1 MSRKEN
7 LSKAKEIYE
16 NVMKEIS
23 SDKNKWKEF
32 LEFSSKFYKYS
43 FTENLLMF
51 GQDKDITMCATLE
64 EWNSIGRWIKPH
76 STSLKILRD
85 TDNDMLLDYVFDVKD
100 TYARRDIPNAYTDQK
115 LQIFKWKAT
124 EQEAIQILKDYLHY
138 EDVEKLENIVEQ
150 YIAKE
155 LDNSELLLNLSD
167 EEEMQV
173 LKPEFL
179 EILAKS
185 TTYQVASRCGI
196 KISDTNELFTDY
208 EAMAN
213 PIAINILGNCVSH
226 CSSEL
231 LKIIEYK
238 IKQIKKEEL
247 KYGTRQI
254 WNNNQEKSKRI
265 VPNEVQRTN
274 NTSNIDGEIR
284 GEGTRNFETERDNR
298 ETSEGT
304 KSSTKN
310 ERVYSDGEIQSNDRE
325 SSRGTIT
332 ANAGGENLKEN
343 QGVEQETTPFS
354 MPKKEVSEEL
364 ITKILSEGGNT
375 QGSLDNIKN
384 ILSDDTLTI
393 KEQIPLIKNEYANS
407 GAGVPQKYSWM
418 GKPKGLEITDF
429 TTSATIVLT
438 WADVV
443 KRTKNIL
450 GLTNEQLGFET
461 LFNLSYQ
468 QNDIVEREDNSKY
481 DFINDLIGKKIFL
494 EDREYQVSKL
504 KLDTK
509 EIELY
514 DQSIKGWY
522 PVLRVMNLDEFVL
535 EYTNSNAEK
544 QAEDETIENRINY
557 KIDSNEPETRNLV
570 KRTNYNI
577 NAIKLLKKIEKENR
591 LATAEEQ
598 TQLAKYT
605 GWGGLSKVFS
615 DENENWEE
623 QQNELKDILTE
634 EEFENAKGST
644 LNAFYTTPTIIN
656 NMYLGL
662 LRLGFKGGNIL
673 EPSARNRKF
682 YRKSTKRI
690 S

>member
-265 VPNEVQRTN
+265 VSNEVQRTN

-375 QGSLDNIKN
+375 HGSLDNIKN

-407 GAGVPQKYSWM
+407 GAGVPKKYSWM

-429 TTSATIVLT
+429 TTNATIVLT

-468 QNDIVEREDNSKY
+468 QNDIVEKEDNSKY

-494 EDREYQVSKL
+494 EDREYQISKL

-535 EYTNSNAEK
+535 KYTNSNAEK
-544 QAEDETIENRINY
+544 QAEDEAIENRINY

-570 KRTNYNI
+570 KRTNDNI
-577 NAIKLLKKIEKENR
+577 NAIKLLKKIESENR

-598 TQLAKYT
+598 TELAKFT

-615 DENENWEE
+615 DENADWKE

-634 EEFENAKGST
+634 EEYENAKGST
-644 LNAFYTTPTIIN
+644 LNAFYTNPTIIN

-682 YRKSTKRI
+682 YR
-690 S
+690 

>member
-1 MSRKEN
+1 MGRKEN
-7 LSKAKEIYE
+7 LNKAKEIYE
-16 NVMKEIS
+16 NIMQEIS

-51 GQDKDITMCATLE
+51 GQNKDVTMCATLE

-85 TDNDMLLDYVFDVKD
+85 TDNDVQLDYVFDVKD

-124 EQEAIQILKDYLHY
+124 EQEVVQILKNYLNY
-138 EDVEKLENIVEQ
+138 EDVETLENIVIK
-150 YIAKE
+150 YIATE

-185 TTYQVASRCGI
+185 TTYQVANRCGI
-196 KISDTNELFTDY
+196 KLSDTKDLFTDY

-226 CSSEL
+226 FSSEL

-254 WNNNQEKSKRI
+254 WNNNQEESKRTI
-265 VPNEVQRTN
+265 SNEVQRTN
-274 NTSNIDGEIR
+274 DTSNIDGEIR
-284 GEGTRNFETERDNR
+284 GERTRNFETERDNR
-298 ETSEGT
+298 ATSERT
-304 KSSTKN
+304 KSSTKD
-310 ERVYSDGEIQSNDRE
+310 ERVYSDGKIQSDDRK
-325 SSRGTIT
+325 SSRGIIT
-332 ANAGGENLKEN
+332 ANAGGENLKDNE
-343 QGVEQETTPFS
+343 GVEQKTTPFS
-354 MPKKEVSEEL
+354 MPINTVPEEL
-364 ITKILSEGGNT
+364 ITKILSNGGNT
-375 QGSLDNIKN
+375 EGSLDNIKN
-384 ILSDDTLTI
+384 ILSDDTLDI
-393 KEQIPLIKNEYANS
+393 KEQILLIKNEYNNS
-407 GAGVPQKYSWM
+407 GEGVPKEYSWI
-418 GKPKGLEITDF
+418 GKPKGLEITDLK
-429 TTSATIVLT
+429 TNATVVLT

-443 KRTKNIL
+443 KRTKSIL
-450 GLTNEQLGFET
+450 GLSNEQLGFET
-461 LFNLSYQ
+461 LFNLAYK
-468 QNDIVEREDNSKY
+468 QNDIVEKEDNSKY
-481 DFINDLIGKKIFL
+481 DFVKDLIGKKIFL

-504 KLDTK
+504 NLESK

-522 PVLRVMNLDEFVL
+522 PIFCSMNLDEFVL
-535 EYTNSNAEK
+535 QYTNSNAEK
-544 QAEDETIENRINY
+544 QIEDEVIENKINY
-557 KIDSNEPETRNLV
+557 KVDSNEPEKRNLV
-570 KRTNYNI
+570 QRANDNI
-577 NAIKLLKKIEKENR
+577 NAIKLLNQIESENR
-591 LATAEEQ
+591 LATTEEQ
-598 TQLAKYT
+598 QELAKFT

-615 DENENWEE
+615 NNKEWEE
-623 QQNELKDILTE
+623 QQSELKALLTE
-634 EEFENAKGST
+634 EEFEDAKGST
-644 LNAFYTTPTIIN
+644 LNAFYTNSMIIN

-662 LRLGFKGGNIL
+662 LRLGFRGGNIL
-673 EPSARNRKF
+673 EPSARNR
-682 YRKSTKRI
+682 
-690 S
+690 

>member
-1 MSRKEN
+1 MGRKEN
-7 LSKAKEIYE
+7 LNKAKEIYE
-16 NVMKEIS
+16 NIMQEIS

-51 GQDKDITMCATLE
+51 GQDKDVTMCATLE

-85 TDNDMLLDYVFDVKD
+85 TDNDVQLDYVFDVKD

-124 EQEAIQILKDYLHY
+124 EQEVIQILKNYLNY
-138 EDVEKLENIVEQ
+138 EDVETLENIVIK
-150 YIAKE
+150 YIATE

-185 TTYQVASRCGI
+185 TTYQVANRCGI
-196 KISDTNELFTDY
+196 KLSDTKDLFTDY

-226 CSSEL
+226 FSSEL

-254 WNNNQEKSKRI
+254 WNNNQEESKRTI
-265 VPNEVQRTN
+265 SNEVQRTN
-274 NTSNIDGEIR
+274 DTNNIDGEIR
-284 GEGTRNFETERDNR
+284 GERTRNFETERDNR
-298 ETSEGT
+298 ATSERT

-310 ERVYSDGEIQSNDRE
+310 ERVYSDGKIQSDDRE
-325 SSRGTIT
+325 SSRGIIT
-332 ANAGGENLKEN
+332 ANAGGENLKDNE
-343 QGVEQETTPFS
+343 GVEQKATPFS
-354 MPKKEVSEEL
+354 MPINTVSEEL
-364 ITKILSEGGNT
+364 ITKILSNGGNT
-375 QGSLDNIKN
+375 EGSLDNIKN
-384 ILSDDTLTI
+384 ILSDDTLDI
-393 KEQIPLIKNEYANS
+393 KEQIPLIKNEYNNS
-407 GAGVPQKYSWM
+407 GEGVPKEYSWI
-418 GKPKGLEITDF
+418 GKPKGLEITDLK
-429 TTSATIVLT
+429 TNVTVVLT

-443 KRTKNIL
+443 KRTKSIL

-461 LFNLSYQ
+461 LFNLAYKQ
-468 QNDIVEREDNSKY
+468 DDIVEKEDNSKY
-481 DFINDLIGKKIFL
+481 DFVKDLIGKKIFL

-504 KLDTK
+504 DLESK

-522 PVLRVMNLDEFVL
+522 PIFRSMNLDEFVL
-535 EYTNSNAEK
+535 QYTNSNAEK
-544 QAEDETIENRINY
+544 QIEDEVIENKINY
-557 KIDSNEPETRNLV
+557 KVDSNEPEKRNLV
-570 KRTNYNI
+570 QRANDNI
-577 NAIKLLKKIEKENR
+577 NAIKLLNQIESENR

-598 TQLAKYT
+598 QELAKFT

-615 DENENWEE
+615 NNKEWEE
-623 QQNELKDILTE
+623 QQSELKALLTE
-634 EEFENAKGST
+634 EEFEDAKGST
-644 LNAFYTTPTIIN
+644 LNAFYTNSMIIN

-662 LRLGFKGGNIL
+662 LRLGFRGGNIL
-673 EPSARNRKF
+673 EPSARNR
-682 YRKSTKRI
+682 
-690 S
+690 

>member
-1 MSRKEN
+1 MGRKEN
-7 LSKAKEIYE
+7 LNKAKEIYE
-16 NVMKEIS
+16 NIMQEIS

-51 GQDKDITMCATLE
+51 GQNKDVTMCATLE

-85 TDNDMLLDYVFDVKD
+85 TDNDVQLDYVFDVKD

-124 EQEAIQILKDYLHY
+124 EQEVVQILKNYLNY
-138 EDVEKLENIVEQ
+138 EDVETLENIVIK
-150 YIAKE
+150 YIATE

-185 TTYQVASRCGI
+185 TTYQVANRCGI
-196 KISDTNELFTDY
+196 KLSDTKDLFTDY

-226 CSSEL
+226 FSSEL

-254 WNNNQEKSKRI
+254 WNNNQEESKRTI
-265 VPNEVQRTN
+265 SNEVQRTN
-274 NTSNIDGEIR
+274 DTNNIDGEIR
-284 GEGTRNFETERDNR
+284 GERTRNFETERDNR
-298 ETSEGT
+298 ATSERT
-304 KSSTKN
+304 KSSTKD
-310 ERVYSDGEIQSNDRE
+310 ERVYSDGKIQSDDRE
-325 SSRGTIT
+325 SSRGIIT
-332 ANAGGENLKEN
+332 ANAGGENLKDNE
-343 QGVEQETTPFS
+343 GVEQKTTPFS
-354 MPKKEVSEEL
+354 MPINTVPEEL
-364 ITKILSEGGNT
+364 ITKILSNGGNT
-375 QGSLDNIKN
+375 EGSLDNIKN
-384 ILSDDTLTI
+384 ILSDDTLDI
-393 KEQIPLIKNEYANS
+393 KEQIPLIKNEYNNS
-407 GAGVPQKYSWM
+407 GEGVPKEYSWI
-418 GKPKGLEITDF
+418 GKPKGLEITDLK
-429 TTSATIVLT
+429 TNATVVLT

-443 KRTKNIL
+443 KRTKSIL

-461 LFNLSYQ
+461 LFNLSYK
-468 QNDIVEREDNSKY
+468 QNDIVEKEDNSKY
-481 DFINDLIGKKIFL
+481 DFVKDLIGKKIFL

-504 KLDTK
+504 DLESK

-522 PVLRVMNLDEFVL
+522 PIFRSMNLDEFVL
-535 EYTNSNAEK
+535 QYTNSNAEK
-544 QAEDETIENRINY
+544 QVEDEVIGNKINY
-557 KIDSNEPETRNLV
+557 KVDSNEPEKRNLV
-570 KRTNYNI
+570 QRANDNI
-577 NAIKLLKKIEKENR
+577 NAIKLLNQIESENR

-598 TQLAKYT
+598 QELAKFT

-615 DENENWEE
+615 NNKEWEE
-623 QQNELKDILTE
+623 QQSELKALLTE
-634 EEFENAKGST
+634 EEFEDAKGST
-644 LNAFYTTPTIIN
+644 LNAFYTNSMIIN

-662 LRLGFKGGNIL
+662 LRLGFRGGNIL
-673 EPSARNRKF
+673 EPSARNR
-682 YRKSTKRI
+682 
-690 S
+690 

>member
-1 MSRKEN
+1 MGRKEN
-7 LSKAKEIYE
+7 LNKAKEIYE
-16 NVMKEIS
+16 NIMQEIS

-51 GQDKDITMCATLE
+51 GQDKDVTMCATLE

-85 TDNDMLLDYVFDVKD
+85 TDNDVQLDYVFDVKD

-124 EQEAIQILKDYLHY
+124 EQEVIQILKNYLNY
-138 EDVEKLENIVEQ
+138 EDVETLENIVIK
-150 YIAKE
+150 YIATE

-185 TTYQVASRCGI
+185 TTYQVANRCGI
-196 KISDTNELFTDY
+196 KLSDTKDLFTDY

-226 CSSEL
+226 FSSEL

-254 WNNNQEKSKRI
+254 WNNNQEESKRTI
-265 VPNEVQRTN
+265 SNEVQRTN
-274 NTSNIDGEIR
+274 DTSNIDGEIR
-284 GEGTRNFETERDNR
+284 GERTRNFETERDNR
-298 ETSEGT
+298 ATSERT
-304 KSSTKN
+304 KSSTKD
-310 ERVYSDGEIQSNDRE
+310 ERVYSDGKIQSDDRK
-325 SSRGTIT
+325 SSRGIIT
-332 ANAGGENLKEN
+332 ANAGGENLKDNE
-343 QGVEQETTPFS
+343 GVEQKTTPFS
-354 MPKKEVSEEL
+354 MPINTVPEEL
-364 ITKILSEGGNT
+364 ITKILSNGGNT
-375 QGSLDNIKN
+375 EGSLDNIKN
-384 ILSDDTLTI
+384 ILSDDTLDI
-393 KEQIPLIKNEYANS
+393 KEQIPLIKNEYNNS
-407 GAGVPQKYSWM
+407 GEGVPKEYSWI
-418 GKPKGLEITDF
+418 GKPKGLEITDLK
-429 TTSATIVLT
+429 TNATVVLT

-443 KRTKNIL
+443 KRTKSIL

-461 LFNLSYQ
+461 LFNLAYKQ
-468 QNDIVEREDNSKY
+468 DDIVEKEDNSKY
-481 DFINDLIGKKIFL
+481 DFVKDLIGKKIFL

-504 KLDTK
+504 DLESK

-522 PVLRVMNLDEFVL
+522 PIFRSMNLDEFVL
-535 EYTNSNAEK
+535 QYTNSNAEK
-544 QAEDETIENRINY
+544 QVEDEVIGNKINY
-557 KIDSNEPETRNLV
+557 KVDSNEPEKRNLV
-570 KRTNYNI
+570 QRANDNI
-577 NAIKLLKKIEKENR
+577 NAIKLLNQIESENR

-598 TQLAKYT
+598 QELAKFT

-615 DENENWEE
+615 NNKEWEE
-623 QQNELKDILTE
+623 QQSELKALLTE
-634 EEFENAKGST
+634 EEFEDAKGST
-644 LNAFYTTPTIIN
+644 LNAFYTNSMIIN

-662 LRLGFKGGNIL
+662 LRLGFRGGNIL
-673 EPSARNRKF
+673 EPSARNR
-682 YRKSTKRI
+682 
-690 S
+690 

>member
-1 MSRKEN
+1 MGRKEN
-7 LSKAKEIYE
+7 LNKAKEIYE

-23 SDKNKWKEF
+23 SDKNRWKEF

-51 GQDKDITMCATLE
+51 GQDKDVTMCATLE

-85 TDNDMLLDYVFDVKD
+85 TDNDVHLDYVFDVKD

-115 LQIFKWKAT
+115 LQVFKWKAT
-124 EQEAIQILKDYLHY
+124 EQEAVQILKNYLHY
-138 EDVEKLENIVEQ
+138 ENEETLENVVTH
-150 YIAKE
+150 YIATE
-155 LDNSELLLNLSD
+155 LDNSELLLNLS
-167 EEEMQV
+167 EEEETQV

-185 TTYQVASRCGI
+185 TAYQVANRCGI
-196 KISDTNELFTDY
+196 KITDRSDLFTGY
-208 EAMAN
+208 EEMAN

-247 KYGTRQI
+247 KYGTRQV
-254 WNNNQEKSKRI
+254 WNNNQEESRRTI
-265 VPNEVQRTN
+265 PNEVQRTN
-274 NTSNIDGEIR
+274 DTNNIDGETR
-284 GEGTRNFETERDNR
+284 GEGTRNLETKRDNR
-298 ETSEGT
+298 ETSERT

-325 SSRGTIT
+325 SSRGIIT
-332 ANAGGENLKEN
+332 ANAGGENLKDNE
-343 QGVEQETTPFS
+343 GVEQKATPFS

-393 KEQIPLIKNEYANS
+393 KEQIPLIKNEYVNS
-407 GAGVPQKYSWM
+407 GAGVPKKYSWM

-429 TTSATIVLT
+429 TTDATIVLT

-443 KRTKNIL
+443 NRTKSIL

-468 QNDIVEREDNSKY
+468 QNDIVEKEDNSKY
-481 DFINDLIGKKIFL
+481 NFINDLIGKKIFL

-522 PVLRVMNLDEFVL
+522 PIFRVMDLDEFVL
-535 EYTNSNAEK
+535 KYTNSNAEK
-544 QAEDETIENRINY
+544 QAEDEAIENKINY

-570 KRTNYNI
+570 KRTNDNI
-577 NAIKLLKKIEKENR
+577 NAIKLLKKIESENR

-598 TQLAKYT
+598 TELAKYT
-605 GWGGLSKVFS
+605 GWGGLSKVFN
-615 DENENWEE
+615 DENIDWEE
-623 QQNELKDILTE
+623 QRNELKESLTE
-634 EEFENAKGST
+634 EEFENARGST
-644 LNAFYTTPTIIN
+644 LNAFYTNPTIIN

-682 YRKSTKRI
+682 YR
-690 S
+690 

>member
-1 MSRKEN
+1 MGRKEN
-7 LSKAKEIYE
+7 LNKAKEIYE
-16 NVMKEIS
+16 NIMQEIS

-51 GQDKDITMCATLE
+51 GQNKDVTMCATLE

-85 TDNDMLLDYVFDVKD
+85 TDNDVQLDYVFDVKD

-124 EQEAIQILKDYLHY
+124 EQEVVQILKNYLNY
-138 EDVEKLENIVEQ
+138 EDVETLENIVIK
-150 YIAKE
+150 YIATE

-185 TTYQVASRCGI
+185 TTYQVANRCGI
-196 KISDTNELFTDY
+196 KLSDTKDLFTDY

-226 CSSEL
+226 FSSEL

-254 WNNNQEKSKRI
+254 WNNNQEESKRTI
-265 VPNEVQRTN
+265 SNEVQRTN
-274 NTSNIDGEIR
+274 DTSNIDGEIR
-284 GEGTRNFETERDNR
+284 GERTRNFETERDNR
-298 ETSEGT
+298 ATSERT

-310 ERVYSDGEIQSNDRE
+310 ERVYSDGKIQSDDRE
-325 SSRGTIT
+325 SSRGIIT
-332 ANAGGENLKEN
+332 ANAGGENLKDNE
-343 QGVEQETTPFS
+343 GVEQKTTPFS
-354 MPKKEVSEEL
+354 MPINTVPEEL
-364 ITKILSEGGNT
+364 ITKILSNGGNT
-375 QGSLDNIKN
+375 EGSLDNIKN
-384 ILSDDTLTI
+384 ILSDDTLDI
-393 KEQIPLIKNEYANS
+393 KEQIPLIKNEYNNS
-407 GAGVPQKYSWM
+407 GEGVPKEYSWI
-418 GKPKGLEITDF
+418 GKPKGLEITDLK
-429 TTSATIVLT
+429 TNATVVLT

-443 KRTKNIL
+443 KRTKSIL
-450 GLTNEQLGFET
+450 GLSNEQLGFET
-461 LFNLSYQ
+461 LFNLSYK
-468 QNDIVEREDNSKY
+468 QNDIVEKEDNSKY
-481 DFINDLIGKKIFL
+481 DFVKDLIGKKIFL

-504 KLDTK
+504 NIESK

-522 PVLRVMNLDEFVL
+522 PIFRSMNLDEFVL
-535 EYTNSNAEK
+535 QYTNSNAEK
-544 QAEDETIENRINY
+544 QIEDEVIENKINY
-557 KIDSNEPETRNLV
+557 KVDSNEPEKRNLV
-570 KRTNYNI
+570 QRANDNI
-577 NAIKLLKKIEKENR
+577 NAIKLLNQIESENR

-598 TQLAKYT
+598 QELAKFT

-615 DENENWEE
+615 NNKEWEE
-623 QQNELKDILTE
+623 QQSELKALLTE
-634 EEFENAKGST
+634 EEFEDAKGST
-644 LNAFYTTPTIIN
+644 LNAFYTNSMIIN

-662 LRLGFKGGNIL
+662 LRLGFRGGNIL
-673 EPSARNRKF
+673 EPSARNR
-682 YRKSTKRI
+682 
-690 S
+690 

>member
-1 MSRKEN
+1 MGRKEN
-7 LSKAKEIYE
+7 LNKAKEIYE
-16 NVMKEIS
+16 NIMQEIS

-51 GQDKDITMCATLE
+51 GQNKDVTMCATLE

-85 TDNDMLLDYVFDVKD
+85 TDNDVQLDYVFDVKD

-124 EQEAIQILKDYLHY
+124 EQEVVQILKNYLNY
-138 EDVEKLENIVEQ
+138 EDVETLENIVIK
-150 YIAKE
+150 YIATE

-185 TTYQVASRCGI
+185 TTYQVANRCGI
-196 KISDTNELFTDY
+196 KLSDTKDLFTDY

-254 WNNNQEKSKRI
+254 WNNNQEESKRTI
-265 VPNEVQRTN
+265 SNEVQRTN
-274 NTSNIDGEIR
+274 DTNNIDGEIR
-284 GEGTRNFETERDNR
+284 GERTRNFETERDNR
-298 ETSEGT
+298 ATSERT
-304 KSSTKN
+304 KSSTKD
-310 ERVYSDGEIQSNDRE
+310 ERVYSDGKIQSDDRK
-325 SSRGTIT
+325 SSRGIIT
-332 ANAGGENLKEN
+332 ANAGGENLKDNE
-343 QGVEQETTPFS
+343 GVEQKTTPFS
-354 MPKKEVSEEL
+354 MPINTVPEEL
-364 ITKILSEGGNT
+364 ITKILSNGGNT
-375 QGSLDNIKN
+375 EGSLDNIKN
-384 ILSDDTLTI
+384 ILSDDTLDI
-393 KEQIPLIKNEYANS
+393 KEQIPLIKNEYNNS
-407 GAGVPQKYSWM
+407 GEGVPKEYSWI
-418 GKPKGLEITDF
+418 GKPKGLEITDLK
-429 TTSATIVLT
+429 TNATVVLT

-443 KRTKNIL
+443 KRTKSIL

-461 LFNLSYQ
+461 LFNLAYKQ
-468 QNDIVEREDNSKY
+468 DDIVEKEDNSKY
-481 DFINDLIGKKIFL
+481 DFVKDLIGKKIFL

-504 KLDTK
+504 DLESK

-522 PVLRVMNLDEFVL
+522 PIFRSMNLDEFVL
-535 EYTNSNAEK
+535 QYTNSNAEK
-544 QAEDETIENRINY
+544 QIEDEVIENKINY
-557 KIDSNEPETRNLV
+557 KVDSNEPEKRNLV
-570 KRTNYNI
+570 QRANDNI
-577 NAIKLLKKIEKENR
+577 NAIKLLNQIESENR

-598 TQLAKYT
+598 QELAKFT

-615 DENENWEE
+615 NNKEWEE
-623 QQNELKDILTE
+623 QQSELKELLTE
-634 EEFENAKGST
+634 EEFEDAKGST
-644 LNAFYTTPTIIN
+644 LNAFYTNSMIIN

-662 LRLGFKGGNIL
+662 LRLGFRGGNIL
-673 EPSARNRKF
+673 EPSARNR
-682 YRKSTKRI
+682 
-690 S
+690 

>member
-1 MSRKEN
+1 MGRKEN
-7 LSKAKEIYE
+7 LNKAKEIYE
-16 NVMKEIS
+16 NIMQEIS

-51 GQDKDITMCATLE
+51 GQNKDVTMCATLE

-85 TDNDMLLDYVFDVKD
+85 TDNDVQLDYVFDVKD

-124 EQEAIQILKDYLHY
+124 EQEVVQILKNYLNY
-138 EDVEKLENIVEQ
+138 EDVETLENIVIK
-150 YIAKE
+150 YIATE

-185 TTYQVASRCGI
+185 TTYQVANRCGI
-196 KISDTNELFTDY
+196 KLSDTKDLFTDY

-254 WNNNQEKSKRI
+254 WNNNQEESKRTI
-265 VPNEVQRTN
+265 SNEVQRTN
-274 NTSNIDGEIR
+274 DTSNIDGEIR
-284 GEGTRNFETERDNR
+284 GERTRNFETERDNR
-298 ETSEGT
+298 ATSERT
-304 KSSTKN
+304 KSSTKD
-310 ERVYSDGEIQSNDRE
+310 ERVYSDGKIQSDDRK
-325 SSRGTIT
+325 SSRGIIT
-332 ANAGGENLKEN
+332 ANAGGENLKDNE
-343 QGVEQETTPFS
+343 GVEQKTTPFS
-354 MPKKEVSEEL
+354 MPINTVPEEL
-364 ITKILSEGGNT
+364 ITKILSNGGNT
-375 QGSLDNIKN
+375 EGSLDNIKN
-384 ILSDDTLTI
+384 ILSDDTLDI
-393 KEQIPLIKNEYANS
+393 KEQIPLIKNEYNNS
-407 GAGVPQKYSWM
+407 GEGVPKEYSWI
-418 GKPKGLEITDF
+418 GKPKGLEITDLK
-429 TTSATIVLT
+429 TNATVVLT

-443 KRTKNIL
+443 KRTKSIL
-450 GLTNEQLGFET
+450 GLSNEQLGFET
-461 LFNLSYQ
+461 LFNLAYKQ
-468 QNDIVEREDNSKY
+468 DDIVEKEDNSKY
-481 DFINDLIGKKIFL
+481 DFVKDLIGKKIFL

-504 KLDTK
+504 DLESK

-522 PVLRVMNLDEFVL
+522 PIFRSMNLDEFVL
-535 EYTNSNAEK
+535 QYTNSNAEK
-544 QAEDETIENRINY
+544 QIEDEVIENKINY
-557 KIDSNEPETRNLV
+557 KVDSNEPEKRNLV
-570 KRTNYNI
+570 QRANDNI
-577 NAIKLLKKIEKENR
+577 NAIKLLNQIESENR

-598 TQLAKYT
+598 QELAKFT

-615 DENENWEE
+615 NNKEWEE
-623 QQNELKDILTE
+623 QQSELKALLTE
-634 EEFENAKGST
+634 EEFEDAKGST
-644 LNAFYTTPTIIN
+644 LNAFYTNSMIIN

-662 LRLGFKGGNIL
+662 LRLGFRGGNIL
-673 EPSARNRKF
+673 EPSARNR
-682 YRKSTKRI
+682 
-690 S
+690 

>member
-1 MSRKEN
+1 MGRKEN
-7 LSKAKEIYE
+7 LNKAKEIYE
-16 NVMKEIS
+16 NIMQEIS

-51 GQDKDITMCATLE
+51 GQNKDVTMCATLE

-85 TDNDMLLDYVFDVKD
+85 TDNDVQLDYVFDVKD

-124 EQEAIQILKDYLHY
+124 EQEVVQILKNYLNY
-138 EDVEKLENIVEQ
+138 EDVETLENIVIK
-150 YIAKE
+150 YIATE

-185 TTYQVASRCGI
+185 TTYQVANRCGI
-196 KISDTNELFTDY
+196 KLSDTKDLFTDY

-226 CSSEL
+226 FSSEL

-254 WNNNQEKSKRI
+254 WNNNQEESKRTI
-265 VPNEVQRTN
+265 SNEVQRTN
-274 NTSNIDGEIR
+274 DTSNIDGEIR
-284 GEGTRNFETERDNR
+284 GERTRNFETERDNR
-298 ETSEGT
+298 ATSERT
-304 KSSTKN
+304 KSSTKD
-310 ERVYSDGEIQSNDRE
+310 ERVYSDGKIQSDDRK
-325 SSRGTIT
+325 SSRGIIT
-332 ANAGGENLKEN
+332 ANAGGENLKDNE
-343 QGVEQETTPFS
+343 GVEQKTTPFS
-354 MPKKEVSEEL
+354 MPINTVPEEL
-364 ITKILSEGGNT
+364 ITKILSNGGNT
-375 QGSLDNIKN
+375 EGSLDNIKN
-384 ILSDDTLTI
+384 ILSDDTLDI
-393 KEQIPLIKNEYANS
+393 KEQIPLIKNEYNNS
-407 GAGVPQKYSWM
+407 GEGVPKEYSWI
-418 GKPKGLEITDF
+418 GKPKGLEITDLK
-429 TTSATIVLT
+429 TNATVVLT

-443 KRTKNIL
+443 KRTKSIL
-450 GLTNEQLGFET
+450 GLSNEQLGFET
-461 LFNLSYQ
+461 LFNLAYKQ
-468 QNDIVEREDNSKY
+468 DDIVEKEDNSKY
-481 DFINDLIGKKIFL
+481 DFVKDLIGKKIFL

-504 KLDTK
+504 NIESK

-522 PVLRVMNLDEFVL
+522 PIFRSMNLDEFVL
-535 EYTNSNAEK
+535 QYTNSNAEK
-544 QAEDETIENRINY
+544 QIEDEVIENKINY
-557 KIDSNEPETRNLV
+557 KVDSNEPEKRNLV
-570 KRTNYNI
+570 QRANDNI
-577 NAIKLLKKIEKENR
+577 NAIKLLNQIESENR

-598 TQLAKYT
+598 QELAKFT

-615 DENENWEE
+615 NNKEWEE
-623 QQNELKDILTE
+623 QQSELKALLTE
-634 EEFENAKGST
+634 EEFEDAKGST
-644 LNAFYTTPTIIN
+644 LNAFYTNSMIIN

-662 LRLGFKGGNIL
+662 LRLGFRGGNIL
-673 EPSARNRKF
+673 EPSARNR
-682 YRKSTKRI
+682 
-690 S
+690 

>member
-1 MSRKEN
+1 MGRKEN
-7 LSKAKEIYE
+7 LNKAKEIYE
-16 NVMKEIS
+16 NIMQEIS

-51 GQDKDITMCATLE
+51 GQNKDVTMCATLE

-85 TDNDMLLDYVFDVKD
+85 TDNDVQLDYVFDVKD

-124 EQEAIQILKDYLHY
+124 EQEVIQILKNYLNY
-138 EDVEKLENIVEQ
+138 EDVETLENIVIK
-150 YIAKE
+150 YIATE

-185 TTYQVASRCGI
+185 TTYQVANRCGI
-196 KISDTNELFTDY
+196 KLSDTKDLFTDY

-254 WNNNQEKSKRI
+254 WNNNQEESKRTI
-265 VPNEVQRTN
+265 SNEVQRTN
-274 NTSNIDGEIR
+274 DTNNIDGEIR
-284 GEGTRNFETERDNR
+284 GERTRNFETERDNR
-298 ETSEGT
+298 ATSERT

-310 ERVYSDGEIQSNDRE
+310 ERVYSNGKIQSDDRK
-325 SSRGTIT
+325 SSRGIIT
-332 ANAGGENLKEN
+332 ANAGGENLKDNE
-343 QGVEQETTPFS
+343 GVEQKTTPFS
-354 MPKKEVSEEL
+354 MPINTVPEEL
-364 ITKILSEGGNT
+364 ITKILSNGGNT
-375 QGSLDNIKN
+375 EGSLDNIKN
-384 ILSDDTLTI
+384 ILSDDTLDI
-393 KEQIPLIKNEYANS
+393 KEQIPLIKNEYNNS
-407 GAGVPQKYSWM
+407 GEGVPKEYSWI
-418 GKPKGLEITDF
+418 GKPKGLEITDLK
-429 TTSATIVLT
+429 TNATVVLT

-443 KRTKNIL
+443 KRTKSIL

-461 LFNLSYQ
+461 LFNLAYK
-468 QNDIVEREDNSKY
+468 QNDIVEKEDNSKY
-481 DFINDLIGKKIFL
+481 DFVKDLIGKKIFL

-504 KLDTK
+504 NLESK

-522 PVLRVMNLDEFVL
+522 PIFRSMNLDEFVL
-535 EYTNSNAEK
+535 QYTNSNAEK
-544 QAEDETIENRINY
+544 QIEDEVIENKINY
-557 KIDSNEPETRNLV
+557 KVDSNEPEKRNLV
-570 KRTNYNI
+570 QRANDNI
-577 NAIKLLKKIEKENR
+577 NAIKLLNQIESENR

-598 TQLAKYT
+598 QELAKFT

-615 DENENWEE
+615 NNKEWEE
-623 QQNELKDILTE
+623 QQSELKALLTE
-634 EEFENAKGST
+634 EEFEDAKGST
-644 LNAFYTTPTIIN
+644 LNAFYTNSMIIN

-662 LRLGFKGGNIL
+662 LRLGFRGGNIL
-673 EPSARNRKF
+673 EPSARNR
-682 YRKSTKRI
+682 
-690 S
+690 

>member
-1 MSRKEN
+1 MGRKEN
-7 LSKAKEIYE
+7 LNKAKEIYE
-16 NVMKEIS
+16 NIMQEIS

-51 GQDKDITMCATLE
+51 GQNKDVTMCATLE

-85 TDNDMLLDYVFDVKD
+85 TDNDVQLDYVFDVKD

-124 EQEAIQILKDYLHY
+124 EQEVVQILKNYLNY
-138 EDVEKLENIVEQ
+138 EDVETLENIVIK
-150 YIAKE
+150 YIATE

-185 TTYQVASRCGI
+185 TTYQVANRCGI
-196 KISDTNELFTDY
+196 KLSDTKDLFTDY

-226 CSSEL
+226 FSSEL

-254 WNNNQEKSKRI
+254 WNNNQEESKRTI
-265 VPNEVQRTN
+265 SNEVQRTN
-274 NTSNIDGEIR
+274 DTSNIDGEIR
-284 GEGTRNFETERDNR
+284 GERTRNFETERDNR
-298 ETSEGT
+298 ATSERT
-304 KSSTKN
+304 KSSTKD
-310 ERVYSDGEIQSNDRE
+310 ERVYSDGKIQSDDRK
-325 SSRGTIT
+325 SSRGIIT
-332 ANAGGENLKEN
+332 ANAGGENLKDNE
-343 QGVEQETTPFS
+343 GVEQKTTPFS
-354 MPKKEVSEEL
+354 MPINTVPEEL
-364 ITKILSEGGNT
+364 ITKILSNGGNT
-375 QGSLDNIKN
+375 EGSLDNIKN
-384 ILSDDTLTI
+384 ILSDDTLDI
-393 KEQIPLIKNEYANS
+393 KEQIPLIKNEYNNS
-407 GAGVPQKYSWM
+407 GEGVPKEYSWI
-418 GKPKGLEITDF
+418 GKPKGLEITDLK
-429 TTSATIVLT
+429 TNATVVLT

-443 KRTKNIL
+443 KRTKSIL
-450 GLTNEQLGFET
+450 GLSNEQLGFET
-461 LFNLSYQ
+461 LFNLAYKQ
-468 QNDIVEREDNSKY
+468 DDIVEKEDNSKY
-481 DFINDLIGKKIFL
+481 DFVKDLIGKKIFL

-504 KLDTK
+504 DLESK

-522 PVLRVMNLDEFVL
+522 PIFRSMNLDEFVL
-535 EYTNSNAEK
+535 QYTNSNAEK
-544 QAEDETIENRINY
+544 QVEDEVIENKINY
-557 KIDSNEPETRNLV
+557 KIDSNEPEKRNLV
-570 KRTNYNI
+570 QRANDNI
-577 NAIKLLKKIEKENR
+577 NAIKLLNQIESENR

-598 TQLAKYT
+598 QELAKFT

-615 DENENWEE
+615 NNKEWEE
-623 QQNELKDILTE
+623 QQSELKALLTE
-634 EEFENAKGST
+634 EEFEDAKGST
-644 LNAFYTTPTIIN
+644 LNAFYTNSMIIN

-662 LRLGFKGGNIL
+662 LRLGFRGGNIL
-673 EPSARNRKF
+673 EPSARNR
-682 YRKSTKRI
+682 
-690 S
+690 

>member
-1 MSRKEN
+1 MGRKEN
-7 LSKAKEIYE
+7 LNKAKEIYE
-16 NVMKEIS
+16 NIMQEIS

-51 GQDKDITMCATLE
+51 GQNKDVTMCATLE

-85 TDNDMLLDYVFDVKD
+85 TDNDVQLDYVFDVKD

-124 EQEAIQILKDYLHY
+124 EQEVIQILKNYLNY
-138 EDVEKLENIVEQ
+138 EDVETLENIVIK
-150 YIAKE
+150 YIATE

-185 TTYQVASRCGI
+185 TTYQVANRCGI
-196 KISDTNELFTDY
+196 KLSDTKDLFTDY

-254 WNNNQEKSKRI
+254 WNNNQEESKRTI
-265 VPNEVQRTN
+265 SNEVQRTN
-274 NTSNIDGEIR
+274 DTNNIDGEIR
-284 GEGTRNFETERDNR
+284 GERTRNFETERDNR
-298 ETSEGT
+298 ATSERT
-304 KSSTKN
+304 KSSTKD
-310 ERVYSDGEIQSNDRE
+310 ERVYSDGKIQSDDRK
-325 SSRGTIT
+325 SSRGIIT
-332 ANAGGENLKEN
+332 ANAGGENLKDNE
-343 QGVEQETTPFS
+343 GVEQKTTPFS
-354 MPKKEVSEEL
+354 MPINTVPEEL
-364 ITKILSEGGNT
+364 ITKILSNGGNT
-375 QGSLDNIKN
+375 EGSLDNIKN
-384 ILSDDTLTI
+384 ILSDDTLDI
-393 KEQIPLIKNEYANS
+393 KEQIPLIKNEYNNS
-407 GAGVPQKYSWM
+407 GEGVPKEYSWI
-418 GKPKGLEITDF
+418 GKPKGLEITDLK
-429 TTSATIVLT
+429 TNATVVLT

-443 KRTKNIL
+443 KRTKSIL

-461 LFNLSYQ
+461 LFNLAYKQ
-468 QNDIVEREDNSKY
+468 DDIVEKEDNSKY
-481 DFINDLIGKKIFL
+481 DFVKDLIGKKIFL

-504 KLDTK
+504 DLESK

-522 PVLRVMNLDEFVL
+522 PIFRSMNLDEFVL
-535 EYTNSNAEK
+535 QYTNSNAEK
-544 QAEDETIENRINY
+544 QIEDEVIENKINY
-557 KIDSNEPETRNLV
+557 KVDSNEPEKRNLV
-570 KRTNYNI
+570 QRANDNI
-577 NAIKLLKKIEKENR
+577 NAIKLLNQIESENR

-598 TQLAKYT
+598 QELAKFT

-615 DENENWEE
+615 NNKEWEE
-623 QQNELKDILTE
+623 QQSELKELLTE
-634 EEFENAKGST
+634 EEFEDAKGST
-644 LNAFYTTPTIIN
+644 LNAFYTNSMIIN

-662 LRLGFKGGNIL
+662 LRLGFRGGNIL
-673 EPSARNRKF
+673 EPSARNR
-682 YRKSTKRI
+682 
-690 S
+690 

>member
-1 MSRKEN
+1 MGRKEN
-7 LSKAKEIYE
+7 LNKAKEIYE
-16 NVMKEIS
+16 NIMQEIS

-51 GQDKDITMCATLE
+51 GQNKDVTMCATLE

-85 TDNDMLLDYVFDVKD
+85 TDNDVQLDYVFDVKD

-124 EQEAIQILKDYLHY
+124 EQEVVQILKNYLNY
-138 EDVEKLENIVEQ
+138 EDVETLENIVIK
-150 YIAKE
+150 YIATE

-185 TTYQVASRCGI
+185 TTYQVANRCGI
-196 KISDTNELFTDY
+196 KLSDTKDLFTDY

-226 CSSEL
+226 FSSEL

-254 WNNNQEKSKRI
+254 WNNNQEESKRTI
-265 VPNEVQRTN
+265 SNEVQRTN
-274 NTSNIDGEIR
+274 DTSNIDGEIR
-284 GEGTRNFETERDNR
+284 GERTRNFETERDNR
-298 ETSEGT
+298 ATSERT
-304 KSSTKN
+304 KSSTKD
-310 ERVYSDGEIQSNDRE
+310 ERVYSDGKIQSDDRK
-325 SSRGTIT
+325 SSRGIIT
-332 ANAGGENLKEN
+332 ANAGGENLKDNE
-343 QGVEQETTPFS
+343 GVEQKTTPFS
-354 MPKKEVSEEL
+354 MPINTVPEEL
-364 ITKILSEGGNT
+364 ITKILSNGGNT
-375 QGSLDNIKN
+375 EGSLDNIKN
-384 ILSDDTLTI
+384 ILSDDTLDI
-393 KEQIPLIKNEYANS
+393 KEQIPLIKNEYNNS
-407 GAGVPQKYSWM
+407 GEGVPKEYSWI
-418 GKPKGLEITDF
+418 GKPKGLEITDLK
-429 TTSATIVLT
+429 TNATVVLT

-443 KRTKNIL
+443 KRTKSIL

-461 LFNLSYQ
+461 LFNLAYKQ
-468 QNDIVEREDNSKY
+468 DDIVEKEDNSKY
-481 DFINDLIGKKIFL
+481 DFVKDLIGKKIFL

-504 KLDTK
+504 NIESK

-522 PVLRVMNLDEFVL
+522 PIFRSMNLDEFVL
-535 EYTNSNAEK
+535 QYTNSNAEK
-544 QAEDETIENRINY
+544 QIEDEVIENKINY
-557 KIDSNEPETRNLV
+557 KVDSNEPEKRNLV
-570 KRTNYNI
+570 QRANDNI
-577 NAIKLLKKIEKENR
+577 NAIKLLNQIESENR

-598 TQLAKYT
+598 QELAKFT

-615 DENENWEE
+615 NNKEWEE
-623 QQNELKDILTE
+623 QQSELKALLTE
-634 EEFENAKGST
+634 EEFEDAKGST
-644 LNAFYTTPTIIN
+644 LNAFYTNSMIIN

-662 LRLGFKGGNIL
+662 LRLGFRGGNIL
-673 EPSARNRKF
+673 EPSARNR
-682 YRKSTKRI
+682 
-690 S
+690 

>member
-1 MSRKEN
+1 MGRKEN
-7 LSKAKEIYE
+7 LNKAKEIYE
-16 NVMKEIS
+16 NIMQEIS

-51 GQDKDITMCATLE
+51 GQNKDVTMCATLE

-85 TDNDMLLDYVFDVKD
+85 TDNDVQLDYVFDVKD

-124 EQEAIQILKDYLHY
+124 EQEVVQILKNYLNY
-138 EDVEKLENIVEQ
+138 EDVETLENIVIK
-150 YIAKE
+150 YIATE

-185 TTYQVASRCGI
+185 TTYQVANRCGI
-196 KISDTNELFTDY
+196 KLSDTKDLFTDY

-226 CSSEL
+226 FSSEL

-254 WNNNQEKSKRI
+254 WNNNQEESKRTI
-265 VPNEVQRTN
+265 SNEVQRTN
-274 NTSNIDGEIR
+274 DTNNIDGEIR
-284 GEGTRNFETERDNR
+284 GERTRNFETERDNR
-298 ETSEGT
+298 ATSERT

-310 ERVYSDGEIQSNDRE
+310 ERVYSDGKIQSDDRK
-325 SSRGTIT
+325 SSRGIIT
-332 ANAGGENLKEN
+332 ANAGGENLKDNE
-343 QGVEQETTPFS
+343 GVEQKTTPFS
-354 MPKKEVSEEL
+354 MPINTVPEEL
-364 ITKILSEGGNT
+364 ITKILSNGGNT
-375 QGSLDNIKN
+375 EGSLDNIKN
-384 ILSDDTLTI
+384 ILSDDTLDI
-393 KEQIPLIKNEYANS
+393 KEQIPLIKNEYNNS
-407 GAGVPQKYSWM
+407 GEGVPKEYSWI
-418 GKPKGLEITDF
+418 GKPKGLEITDLK
-429 TTSATIVLT
+429 TNATVVLT

-443 KRTKNIL
+443 KRTKSIL

-461 LFNLSYQ
+461 LFNLAYKQ
-468 QNDIVEREDNSKY
+468 DDIVEKEDNSKY
-481 DFINDLIGKKIFL
+481 DFVKDLIGKKIFL

-504 KLDTK
+504 DLESK

-522 PVLRVMNLDEFVL
+522 PIFRSMNLDEFVL
-535 EYTNSNAEK
+535 QYTNSNAEK
-544 QAEDETIENRINY
+544 QIEDEVIENKINY
-557 KIDSNEPETRNLV
+557 KVDSNEPEKRNLV
-570 KRTNYNI
+570 QRANDNI
-577 NAIKLLKKIEKENR
+577 NAIKLLNQIESENR

-598 TQLAKYT
+598 QELAKFT

-615 DENENWEE
+615 NNKEWEE
-623 QQNELKDILTE
+623 QQSELKALLTE
-634 EEFENAKGST
+634 EEFEDAKGST
-644 LNAFYTTPTIIN
+644 LNAFYTNSMIIN

-662 LRLGFKGGNIL
+662 LRLGFRGGNIL
-673 EPSARNRKF
+673 EPSARNR
-682 YRKSTKRI
+682 
-690 S
+690 

>member
-1 MSRKEN
+1 MGRKEN
-7 LSKAKEIYE
+7 LNKAKEIYE
-16 NVMKEIS
+16 NIMQEIS

-51 GQDKDITMCATLE
+51 GQNKDVTMCATLE

-85 TDNDMLLDYVFDVKD
+85 TDNDVQLDYVFDVKD

-124 EQEAIQILKDYLHY
+124 EQEVVQILKNYLNY
-138 EDVEKLENIVEQ
+138 EDVETLENIVIK
-150 YIAKE
+150 YIATE

-185 TTYQVASRCGI
+185 TTYQVANRCGI
-196 KISDTNELFTDY
+196 KLSDTKDLFTDY

-226 CSSEL
+226 FSSEL

-254 WNNNQEKSKRI
+254 WNNNQEESKRTI
-265 VPNEVQRTN
+265 SNEVQRTN
-274 NTSNIDGEIR
+274 DTSNIDGEIR
-284 GEGTRNFETERDNR
+284 GERTRNFETERDNR
-298 ETSEGT
+298 ATSERT
-304 KSSTKN
+304 KSSTKD
-310 ERVYSDGEIQSNDRE
+310 ERVYSDGKIQSDDRK
-325 SSRGTIT
+325 SSRGIIT
-332 ANAGGENLKEN
+332 ANAGGENLKDNE
-343 QGVEQETTPFS
+343 GVEQKTTPFS
-354 MPKKEVSEEL
+354 MPINTVPEEL
-364 ITKILSEGGNT
+364 ITKILSNGGNT
-375 QGSLDNIKN
+375 EGSLDNIKN
-384 ILSDDTLTI
+384 ILSDDTLDI
-393 KEQIPLIKNEYANS
+393 KEQIPLIKNEYNNS
-407 GAGVPQKYSWM
+407 GEGVPKEYSWI
-418 GKPKGLEITDF
+418 GKPKGLEITDLK
-429 TTSATIVLT
+429 TNATVVLT

-443 KRTKNIL
+443 KRTKSIL
-450 GLTNEQLGFET
+450 GLSNEQLGFET
-461 LFNLSYQ
+461 LFNLAYK
-468 QNDIVEREDNSKY
+468 QNDIVEKEDNSKY
-481 DFINDLIGKKIFL
+481 DFVKDLIGKKIFL

-504 KLDTK
+504 NIESK

-522 PVLRVMNLDEFVL
+522 PIFRSMNLDEFVL
-535 EYTNSNAEK
+535 QYTNSNAEK
-544 QAEDETIENRINY
+544 QIEDEVIENKINY
-557 KIDSNEPETRNLV
+557 KVDSNEPEKRNLV
-570 KRTNYNI
+570 QRANDNI
-577 NAIKLLKKIEKENR
+577 NAIKLLNQIESENR

-598 TQLAKYT
+598 QELAKFT

-615 DENENWEE
+615 NNKEWEE
-623 QQNELKDILTE
+623 QQSELKALLTE
-634 EEFENAKGST
+634 EEFEDAKGST
-644 LNAFYTTPTIIN
+644 LNAFYTNSMIIN

-662 LRLGFKGGNIL
+662 LRLGFRGGNIL
-673 EPSARNRKF
+673 EPSARNR
-682 YRKSTKRI
+682 
-690 S
+690 

>member
-1 MSRKEN
+1 MGRKEN
-7 LSKAKEIYE
+7 LNKAKEIYE
-16 NVMKEIS
+16 NIMQEIS

-51 GQDKDITMCATLE
+51 GQDKDVTMCATLE

-85 TDNDMLLDYVFDVKD
+85 TDNDVQLDYVFDVKD

-124 EQEAIQILKDYLHY
+124 EQEVIQILKNYLNY
-138 EDVEKLENIVEQ
+138 EDVETLENIVIK
-150 YIAKE
+150 YIATE

-185 TTYQVASRCGI
+185 TTYQVANRCGI
-196 KISDTNELFTDY
+196 KLSDTKDLFTDY

-226 CSSEL
+226 FSSEL

-254 WNNNQEKSKRI
+254 WNNNQEESKRTI
-265 VPNEVQRTN
+265 SNEVQRTN
-274 NTSNIDGEIR
+274 DTNNIDGEIR
-284 GEGTRNFETERDNR
+284 GERTRNFETERDNR
-298 ETSEGT
+298 ATSERT

-310 ERVYSDGEIQSNDRE
+310 ERVYSDGKIQSDDRK
-325 SSRGTIT
+325 SSRGIIT
-332 ANAGGENLKEN
+332 ANAGGENLKDNE
-343 QGVEQETTPFS
+343 GVEQKTTPFS
-354 MPKKEVSEEL
+354 MPINTVPEEL
-364 ITKILSEGGNT
+364 ITKILSNGGNT
-375 QGSLDNIKN
+375 EGSLDNIKN
-384 ILSDDTLTI
+384 ILSDDTLDI
-393 KEQIPLIKNEYANS
+393 KEQIPLIKNEYNNS
-407 GAGVPQKYSWM
+407 GEGVPKEYSWI
-418 GKPKGLEITDF
+418 GKPKGLEITDLK
-429 TTSATIVLT
+429 TNATVVLT

-443 KRTKNIL
+443 KRTKSIL

-461 LFNLSYQ
+461 LFNLAYKQ
-468 QNDIVEREDNSKY
+468 DDIVEKEDNSKY
-481 DFINDLIGKKIFL
+481 DFVKDLIGKKIFL

-504 KLDTK
+504 NIESK

-522 PVLRVMNLDEFVL
+522 PIFRSMNLDEFVL
-535 EYTNSNAEK
+535 QYTNSNAEK
-544 QAEDETIENRINY
+544 QVEDEVIENKINY
-557 KIDSNEPETRNLV
+557 KVDSNEPEKRNLV
-570 KRTNYNI
+570 QRANDNI
-577 NAIKLLKKIEKENR
+577 NAIKLLNQIESENR

-598 TQLAKYT
+598 QELAKFT

-615 DENENWEE
+615 NNKEWEE
-623 QQNELKDILTE
+623 QQSELKALLTE
-634 EEFENAKGST
+634 EEFEDAKGST
-644 LNAFYTTPTIIN
+644 LNAFYTNSMIIN

-662 LRLGFKGGNIL
+662 LRLGFRGGNIL
-673 EPSARNRKF
+673 EPSARNR
-682 YRKSTKRI
+682 
-690 S
+690 

>member
-1 MSRKEN
+1 MGRKEN
-7 LSKAKEIYE
+7 LNKAKEIYE
-16 NVMKEIS
+16 NIMQEIS

-51 GQDKDITMCATLE
+51 GQNKDVTMCATLE

-85 TDNDMLLDYVFDVKD
+85 TDNDVQLDYVFDVKD

-124 EQEAIQILKDYLHY
+124 EQEVIQILNNYLNY
-138 EDVEKLENIVEQ
+138 EDVETLENIVIK
-150 YIAKE
+150 YIATE

-185 TTYQVASRCGI
+185 TTYQVANRCGI
-196 KISDTNELFTDY
+196 KLSDTKDLFTDY

-226 CSSEL
+226 FSSEL

-254 WNNNQEKSKRI
+254 WNNNQEESKRTI
-265 VPNEVQRTN
+265 SNEVQRTN
-274 NTSNIDGEIR
+274 DTNNIDGEIR
-284 GEGTRNFETERDNR
+284 GERTRNFETERDNR
-298 ETSEGT
+298 ATSERT
-304 KSSTKN
+304 KSSTKD
-310 ERVYSDGEIQSNDRE
+310 ERVYSDGKIQSDDRK
-325 SSRGTIT
+325 SSRGIIT
-332 ANAGGENLKEN
+332 ANAGGENLKDNE
-343 QGVEQETTPFS
+343 GVEQKTTPFS
-354 MPKKEVSEEL
+354 MPINTVPEEL
-364 ITKILSEGGNT
+364 ITKILSNGGNT
-375 QGSLDNIKN
+375 EGSLDNIKN
-384 ILSDDTLTI
+384 ILSDDTLDI
-393 KEQIPLIKNEYANS
+393 KEQIPLIKNEYNNS
-407 GAGVPQKYSWM
+407 GEGVPKEYSWI
-418 GKPKGLEITDF
+418 GKPKGLEITDLK
-429 TTSATIVLT
+429 TNATVVLT

-443 KRTKNIL
+443 KRTKSIL

-461 LFNLSYQ
+461 LFNLAYKQ
-468 QNDIVEREDNSKY
+468 DDIVEKEDNSKY
-481 DFINDLIGKKIFL
+481 DFVKDLIGKKIFL

-504 KLDTK
+504 NIESK

-522 PVLRVMNLDEFVL
+522 PIFRSMNLDEFVL
-535 EYTNSNAEK
+535 QYTNSNAEK
-544 QAEDETIENRINY
+544 QIEDEVIENKINY
-557 KIDSNEPETRNLV
+557 KVDSNEPEKRNLV
-570 KRTNYNI
+570 QRANDNI
-577 NAIKLLKKIEKENR
+577 NAIKLLNQIESENR

-598 TQLAKYT
+598 QELAKFT

-615 DENENWEE
+615 NNKEWEE
-623 QQNELKDILTE
+623 QQSELKALLTE
-634 EEFENAKGST
+634 EEFEDAKGST
-644 LNAFYTTPTIIN
+644 LNAFYTNSMIIN

-662 LRLGFKGGNIL
+662 LRLGFRGGNIL
-673 EPSARNRKF
+673 EPSARNR
-682 YRKSTKRI
+682 
-690 S
+690 

>member
-1 MSRKEN
+1 MGRKEN
-7 LSKAKEIYE
+7 LNKAKEIYE
-16 NVMKEIS
+16 NIMQEIS

-51 GQDKDITMCATLE
+51 GQDKDVTMCATLE

-85 TDNDMLLDYVFDVKD
+85 TDNDVQLDYVFDVKD

-124 EQEAIQILKDYLHY
+124 EQEVIQILKNYLNY
-138 EDVEKLENIVEQ
+138 EDVETLENIVIK
-150 YIAKE
+150 YIATE

-185 TTYQVASRCGI
+185 TTYQVANRCGI
-196 KISDTNELFTDY
+196 KLSDTKDLFTDY

-254 WNNNQEKSKRI
+254 WNNNQEESKRTI
-265 VPNEVQRTN
+265 SNEVQRTN
-274 NTSNIDGEIR
+274 DTSNIDGEIR
-284 GEGTRNFETERDNR
+284 GERTRNFETERDNR
-298 ETSEGT
+298 ATSERT
-304 KSSTKN
+304 KSSTKD
-310 ERVYSDGEIQSNDRE
+310 ERVYSDGKIQSDDRK
-325 SSRGTIT
+325 SSRGIIT
-332 ANAGGENLKEN
+332 ANAGGENLKDNE
-343 QGVEQETTPFS
+343 GVEQKTTPFS
-354 MPKKEVSEEL
+354 MPINTVPEEL
-364 ITKILSEGGNT
+364 ITKILSNGGNT
-375 QGSLDNIKN
+375 EGSLDNIKN
-384 ILSDDTLTI
+384 ILSDDTLDI
-393 KEQIPLIKNEYANS
+393 KEQIPLIKNEYNNS
-407 GAGVPQKYSWM
+407 GEGVPKEYSWI
-418 GKPKGLEITDF
+418 GKPKGLEITDLK
-429 TTSATIVLT
+429 TNATVVLT

-443 KRTKNIL
+443 KRTKSIL
-450 GLTNEQLGFET
+450 GLSNEQLGFET
-461 LFNLSYQ
+461 LFNLSYK
-468 QNDIVEREDNSKY
+468 QNDIVEKEDNSKY
-481 DFINDLIGKKIFL
+481 DFVKDLIGKKIFL

-504 KLDTK
+504 NIESK

-522 PVLRVMNLDEFVL
+522 PIFRSMNLDEFVL
-535 EYTNSNAEK
+535 QYTNSNAEK
-544 QAEDETIENRINY
+544 QIEDEVIENKINY
-557 KIDSNEPETRNLV
+557 KVDSNEPEKRNLV
-570 KRTNYNI
+570 QRANDNI
-577 NAIKLLKKIEKENR
+577 NAIKLLNQIESENR

-598 TQLAKYT
+598 QELAKFT

-615 DENENWEE
+615 NNKEWEE
-623 QQNELKDILTE
+623 QQSELKALLTE
-634 EEFENAKGST
+634 EEFEDAKGST
-644 LNAFYTTPTIIN
+644 LNAFYTNSMIIN

-662 LRLGFKGGNIL
+662 LRLGFRGGNIL
-673 EPSARNRKF
+673 EPSARNR
-682 YRKSTKRI
+682 
-690 S
+690 

>member
-1 MSRKEN
+1 MGRKEN
-7 LSKAKEIYE
+7 LNKAKEIYE
-16 NVMKEIS
+16 NIMQEIS

-51 GQDKDITMCATLE
+51 GQDKDVTMCATLE

-85 TDNDMLLDYVFDVKD
+85 TDNDVQLDYVFDVKD

-124 EQEAIQILKDYLHY
+124 EQEVVQILKNYLNY
-138 EDVEKLENIVEQ
+138 EDVETLENIVIK
-150 YIAKE
+150 YIATE

-185 TTYQVASRCGI
+185 TTYQVANRCGI
-196 KISDTNELFTDY
+196 KLSDTKDLFTDY

-226 CSSEL
+226 FSSEL

-254 WNNNQEKSKRI
+254 WNNNQEESKRTI
-265 VPNEVQRTN
+265 SNEVQRTN
-274 NTSNIDGEIR
+274 DTSNIDGEIR
-284 GEGTRNFETERDNR
+284 GERTRNFETERDNR
-298 ETSEGT
+298 ATSERT
-304 KSSTKN
+304 KSSTKD
-310 ERVYSDGEIQSNDRE
+310 ERVYSDGKIQSDDRK
-325 SSRGTIT
+325 SSRGIIT
-332 ANAGGENLKEN
+332 ANAGGENLKDNE
-343 QGVEQETTPFS
+343 GVEQKTTPFS
-354 MPKKEVSEEL
+354 MPINTVPEEL
-364 ITKILSEGGNT
+364 ITKILSNGGNT
-375 QGSLDNIKN
+375 EGSLDNIKN
-384 ILSDDTLTI
+384 ILSDDTLDI
-393 KEQIPLIKNEYANS
+393 KEQIPLIKNEYNNS
-407 GAGVPQKYSWM
+407 GEGVPKEYSWI
-418 GKPKGLEITDF
+418 GKPKGLEITDLK
-429 TTSATIVLT
+429 TNATVVLT

-443 KRTKNIL
+443 KRTKSIL
-450 GLTNEQLGFET
+450 GLSNEQLGFET
-461 LFNLSYQ
+461 LFNLSYK
-468 QNDIVEREDNSKY
+468 QNDIVEKEDNSKY
-481 DFINDLIGKKIFL
+481 DFVKDLIGKKIFL

-504 KLDTK
+504 DLESK

-522 PVLRVMNLDEFVL
+522 PIFRSMNLDEFVL
-535 EYTNSNAEK
+535 QYTNSNAEK
-544 QAEDETIENRINY
+544 QIEDEVIENKINY
-557 KIDSNEPETRNLV
+557 KVDSNEPEKRNLV
-570 KRTNYNI
+570 QRANDNI
-577 NAIKLLKKIEKENR
+577 NAIKLLNQIESENR

-598 TQLAKYT
+598 QELAKFT

-615 DENENWEE
+615 NNKEWEE
-623 QQNELKDILTE
+623 QQSELKALLTE
-634 EEFENAKGST
+634 EEFEDAKGST
-644 LNAFYTTPTIIN
+644 LNAFYTNSMIIN

-662 LRLGFKGGNIL
+662 LRLGFRGGNIL
-673 EPSARNRKF
+673 EPSARNR
-682 YRKSTKRI
+682 
-690 S
+690 

>member
-1 MSRKEN
+1 MGRKEN
-7 LSKAKEIYE
+7 LNKAKEIYE
-16 NVMKEIS
+16 NIMQEIS

-51 GQDKDITMCATLE
+51 GQNKDVTMCATLE

-85 TDNDMLLDYVFDVKD
+85 TDNDVQLDYVFDVKD

-124 EQEAIQILKDYLHY
+124 EQEVVQILKNYLNY
-138 EDVEKLENIVEQ
+138 EDVETLENIVIK
-150 YIAKE
+150 YIATE

-185 TTYQVASRCGI
+185 TTYQVANRCGI
-196 KISDTNELFTDY
+196 KLSDTKDLFTDY

-226 CSSEL
+226 FSSEL

-254 WNNNQEKSKRI
+254 WNNNQEESKRTI
-265 VPNEVQRTN
+265 SNEVQRTN
-274 NTSNIDGEIR
+274 DTSNIDGEIR
-284 GEGTRNFETERDNR
+284 GERTRNFETERDNR
-298 ETSEGT
+298 ATSERT
-304 KSSTKN
+304 KSSTKD
-310 ERVYSDGEIQSNDRE
+310 ERVYSDGKIQSDDRK
-325 SSRGTIT
+325 SSRGIIT
-332 ANAGGENLKEN
+332 ANAGGENLKDNE
-343 QGVEQETTPFS
+343 GVEQKTTPFS
-354 MPKKEVSEEL
+354 MPINTVPEEL
-364 ITKILSEGGNT
+364 ITKILSNGGNT
-375 QGSLDNIKN
+375 EGSLDNIKN
-384 ILSDDTLTI
+384 ILSDDTLDI
-393 KEQIPLIKNEYANS
+393 KEQIPLIKNEYNNS
-407 GAGVPQKYSWM
+407 GEGVPKEYSWI
-418 GKPKGLEITDF
+418 GKPKGLEITDLK
-429 TTSATIVLT
+429 TNATVVLT

-443 KRTKNIL
+443 KRTKSIL
-450 GLTNEQLGFET
+450 GLSNEQLGFET
-461 LFNLSYQ
+461 LFNLSYK
-468 QNDIVEREDNSKY
+468 QNDIVEKEDNSKY
-481 DFINDLIGKKIFL
+481 DFVKDLIGKKIFL

-504 KLDTK
+504 NIESK

-522 PVLRVMNLDEFVL
+522 PIFRSMNLDEFVL
-535 EYTNSNAEK
+535 QYTNSNAEK
-544 QAEDETIENRINY
+544 QIEDEVIENKINY
-557 KIDSNEPETRNLV
+557 KVDSNEPEKRNLV
-570 KRTNYNI
+570 QRANDNI
-577 NAIKLLKKIEKENR
+577 NAIKLLNQIESENR

-598 TQLAKYT
+598 QELAKFT

-615 DENENWEE
+615 NNKEWEE
-623 QQNELKDILTE
+623 QQSELKALLTE
-634 EEFENAKGST
+634 EEFEDAKGST
-644 LNAFYTTPTIIN
+644 LNAFYTNSMIIN

-662 LRLGFKGGNIL
+662 LRLGFRGGNIL
-673 EPSARNRKF
+673 EPSAWNR
-682 YRKSTKRI
+682 
-690 S
+690 

>member
-1 MSRKEN
+1 MGRKEN
-7 LSKAKEIYE
+7 LNKAKEIYE
-16 NVMKEIS
+16 NIMQEIS

-51 GQDKDITMCATLE
+51 GQNKDVTMCATLE

-85 TDNDMLLDYVFDVKD
+85 TDNDVQLDYVFDVKD

-124 EQEAIQILKDYLHY
+124 EQEVVQILKNYLNY
-138 EDVEKLENIVEQ
+138 EDVETLENIVIK
-150 YIAKE
+150 YIATE

-185 TTYQVASRCGI
+185 TTYQVANRCGI
-196 KISDTNELFTDY
+196 KLSDTKDLFTDY

-226 CSSEL
+226 FSSEL

-254 WNNNQEKSKRI
+254 WNNNQEESKRTI
-265 VPNEVQRTN
+265 SNEVQRTN
-274 NTSNIDGEIR
+274 DTSNIDGEIR
-284 GEGTRNFETERDNR
+284 GERTRNFETERDNR
-298 ETSEGT
+298 ATSERT
-304 KSSTKN
+304 KSSTKD
-310 ERVYSDGEIQSNDRE
+310 ERVYSDGKIQSDDRK
-325 SSRGTIT
+325 SSRGIIT
-332 ANAGGENLKEN
+332 ANAGGENLKDNE
-343 QGVEQETTPFS
+343 GVEQKTTPFS
-354 MPKKEVSEEL
+354 MPINTVPEEL
-364 ITKILSEGGNT
+364 ITKILSNGGNT
-375 QGSLDNIKN
+375 EGSLDNIKN
-384 ILSDDTLTI
+384 ILSDDTLDI
-393 KEQIPLIKNEYANS
+393 KEQIPLIKNEYNNS
-407 GAGVPQKYSWM
+407 GEGVPKEYSWI
-418 GKPKGLEITDF
+418 GKPKGLEITDLK
-429 TTSATIVLT
+429 TNATVVLT

-443 KRTKNIL
+443 KRTKSIL
-450 GLTNEQLGFET
+450 GLSNEQLGFET
-461 LFNLSYQ
+461 LFNLSYK
-468 QNDIVEREDNSKY
+468 QNDIVEKEDNSKY
-481 DFINDLIGKKIFL
+481 DFVKDLIGKKIFL

-504 KLDTK
+504 NIESK

-522 PVLRVMNLDEFVL
+522 PIFRSMNLDEFVL
-535 EYTNSNAEK
+535 QYTNSNAEK
-544 QAEDETIENRINY
+544 QIEDEVIENKINY
-557 KIDSNEPETRNLV
+557 KVDSNEPEKRNLV
-570 KRTNYNI
+570 QRANDNI
-577 NAIKLLKKIEKENR
+577 NAIKLLNQIESENR

-598 TQLAKYT
+598 QELAKFT

-615 DENENWEE
+615 NNKEWEE
-623 QQNELKDILTE
+623 QQSELKALLTE
-634 EEFENAKGST
+634 EEFEDAKGST
-644 LNAFYTTPTIIN
+644 LNAFYTNSMIIN

-662 LRLGFKGGNIL
+662 LRLGFRGGNIL
-673 EPSARNRKF
+673 EPSARNR
-682 YRKSTKRI
+682 
-690 S
+690 

>member
-1 MSRKEN
+1 MGRKEN
-7 LSKAKEIYE
+7 LNKAKEIYE
-16 NVMKEIS
+16 NIMQEIS

-51 GQDKDITMCATLE
+51 GQDKDVTMCATLE

-85 TDNDMLLDYVFDVKD
+85 TDNDVQLDYVFDVKD

-124 EQEAIQILKDYLHY
+124 EQEVIQILKNYLNY
-138 EDVEKLENIVEQ
+138 EDVETLENIVIK
-150 YIAKE
+150 YIATE

-185 TTYQVASRCGI
+185 TTYQVANRCGI
-196 KISDTNELFTDY
+196 KLSDTKDLFTDY

-226 CSSEL
+226 FSSEL

-254 WNNNQEKSKRI
+254 WNNNQEESKRTI
-265 VPNEVQRTN
+265 SNEVQRTN
-274 NTSNIDGEIR
+274 DTSNIDGEIR
-284 GEGTRNFETERDNR
+284 GERTRNFETERDNR
-298 ETSEGT
+298 ATSERT
-304 KSSTKN
+304 KSSTKD
-310 ERVYSDGEIQSNDRE
+310 ERVYSDGKIQSDDRK
-325 SSRGTIT
+325 SSRGIIT
-332 ANAGGENLKEN
+332 ANAGGENLKDNE
-343 QGVEQETTPFS
+343 GVEQKTTPFS
-354 MPKKEVSEEL
+354 MPINTVPEEL
-364 ITKILSEGGNT
+364 ITKILSNGGNT
-375 QGSLDNIKN
+375 EGSLDNIKN
-384 ILSDDTLTI
+384 ILSDDTLDI
-393 KEQIPLIKNEYANS
+393 KEQIPLIKNEYNNS
-407 GAGVPQKYSWM
+407 GEGVPKEYSWI
-418 GKPKGLEITDF
+418 GKPKGLEITDLK
-429 TTSATIVLT
+429 TNATVVLT

-443 KRTKNIL
+443 KRTKSIL
-450 GLTNEQLGFET
+450 GLSNEQLGFET
-461 LFNLSYQ
+461 LFNLSYK
-468 QNDIVEREDNSKY
+468 QNDIVEKEDNSKY
-481 DFINDLIGKKIFL
+481 DFVKDLIGKKIFL

-504 KLDTK
+504 NIESK

-522 PVLRVMNLDEFVL
+522 PIFRSMNLDEFVL
-535 EYTNSNAEK
+535 QYTNSNAEK
-544 QAEDETIENRINY
+544 QIEDEVIENKINY
-557 KIDSNEPETRNLV
+557 KVDSNEPEKRNLV
-570 KRTNYNI
+570 QRANDNI
-577 NAIKLLKKIEKENR
+577 NAIKLLNQIESENR

-598 TQLAKYT
+598 QELAKFT

-615 DENENWEE
+615 NNKEWEE
-623 QQNELKDILTE
+623 QQSELKALLTE
-634 EEFENAKGST
+634 EEFEDAKGST
-644 LNAFYTTPTIIN
+644 LNAFYTNSMIIN

-662 LRLGFKGGNIL
+662 LRLGFRGGNIL
-673 EPSARNRKF
+673 EPSARNR
-682 YRKSTKRI
+682 
-690 S
+690 

>member
-1 MSRKEN
+1 MGRKEN
-7 LSKAKEIYE
+7 LNKAKEIYE
-16 NVMKEIS
+16 NIMQEIS

-51 GQDKDITMCATLE
+51 GQDKDVTMCATLE

-85 TDNDMLLDYVFDVKD
+85 TDNDVQLDYVFDVKD

-124 EQEAIQILKDYLHY
+124 EQEVIQILKNYLNY
-138 EDVEKLENIVEQ
+138 EDVETLENIVIK
-150 YIAKE
+150 YIATE

-185 TTYQVASRCGI
+185 TTYQVANRCGI
-196 KISDTNELFTDY
+196 KLSDTKDLFTDY

-254 WNNNQEKSKRI
+254 WNNNQEESKRTI
-265 VPNEVQRTN
+265 SNEVQRTN
-274 NTSNIDGEIR
+274 DTNNIDGEIR
-284 GEGTRNFETERDNR
+284 GERTRNFETERDNR
-298 ETSEGT
+298 ATSERT

-310 ERVYSDGEIQSNDRE
+310 ERVYSDGKIQSDDRK
-325 SSRGTIT
+325 SSRGIIT
-332 ANAGGENLKEN
+332 ANAGGENLKDNE
-343 QGVEQETTPFS
+343 GVEQKTTPFS
-354 MPKKEVSEEL
+354 MPINTVPEEL
-364 ITKILSEGGNT
+364 ITKILSNGGNT
-375 QGSLDNIKN
+375 EGSLDNIKN
-384 ILSDDTLTI
+384 ILSDDTLDI
-393 KEQIPLIKNEYANS
+393 KEQIPLIKNEYNNS
-407 GAGVPQKYSWM
+407 GEGVPKEYSWI
-418 GKPKGLEITDF
+418 GKPKGLEITDLK
-429 TTSATIVLT
+429 TNATVVLT

-443 KRTKNIL
+443 KRTKSIL

-461 LFNLSYQ
+461 LFNLAYKQ
-468 QNDIVEREDNSKY
+468 DDIVEKEDNSKY
-481 DFINDLIGKKIFL
+481 DFVKDLIGKKIFL

-504 KLDTK
+504 DLESK

-522 PVLRVMNLDEFVL
+522 PIFRSMNLDEFVL
-535 EYTNSNAEK
+535 QYTNSNAEK
-544 QAEDETIENRINY
+544 QVEDEVIGNKINY
-557 KIDSNEPETRNLV
+557 KVDSNEPEKRNLV
-570 KRTNYNI
+570 QRANDNI
-577 NAIKLLKKIEKENR
+577 NAIKLLNQIESENR

-598 TQLAKYT
+598 QELAKFT

-615 DENENWEE
+615 NNKEWEE
-623 QQNELKDILTE
+623 QQSELKELLTE
-634 EEFENAKGST
+634 EEFEDAKGST
-644 LNAFYTTPTIIN
+644 LNAFYTNSMIIN

-662 LRLGFKGGNIL
+662 LRLGFRGGNIL
-673 EPSARNRKF
+673 EPSARNR
-682 YRKSTKRI
+682 
-690 S
+690 

>member
-1 MSRKEN
+1 MGRKEN
-7 LSKAKEIYE
+7 LNKAKEIYE
-16 NVMKEIS
+16 NIMQEIS

-51 GQDKDITMCATLE
+51 GQDKDVTMCATLE

-85 TDNDMLLDYVFDVKD
+85 TDNDVQLDYVFDVKD

-124 EQEAIQILKDYLHY
+124 EQEVIQILKNYLNY
-138 EDVEKLENIVEQ
+138 EDVETLENIVIK
-150 YIAKE
+150 YIATE

-185 TTYQVASRCGI
+185 TTYQVANRCGI
-196 KISDTNELFTDY
+196 KLSDTKDLFTDY

-254 WNNNQEKSKRI
+254 WNNNQEESKRTI
-265 VPNEVQRTN
+265 SNEVQRTN
-274 NTSNIDGEIR
+274 DTSNIDGEIR
-284 GEGTRNFETERDNR
+284 GERTRNFETERDNR
-298 ETSEGT
+298 ATSERT
-304 KSSTKN
+304 KSSTKD
-310 ERVYSDGEIQSNDRE
+310 ERVYSDGKIQSDDRK
-325 SSRGTIT
+325 SSRGIIT
-332 ANAGGENLKEN
+332 ANAGGENLKDNE
-343 QGVEQETTPFS
+343 GVEQKTTPFS
-354 MPKKEVSEEL
+354 MPINTVPEEL
-364 ITKILSEGGNT
+364 ITKILSNGGNT
-375 QGSLDNIKN
+375 EGSLDNIKN
-384 ILSDDTLTI
+384 ILSDDTLDI
-393 KEQIPLIKNEYANS
+393 KEQIPLIKNEYNNS
-407 GAGVPQKYSWM
+407 GEGVPKEYSWI
-418 GKPKGLEITDF
+418 GKPKGLEITDLK
-429 TTSATIVLT
+429 TNATVVLT

-443 KRTKNIL
+443 KRTKSIL
-450 GLTNEQLGFET
+450 GLSNEQLGFET
-461 LFNLSYQ
+461 LFNLSYK
-468 QNDIVEREDNSKY
+468 QNDIVEKEDNSKY
-481 DFINDLIGKKIFL
+481 DFVKDLIGKKIFL

-504 KLDTK
+504 NIESK

-522 PVLRVMNLDEFVL
+522 PIFRSMNLDEFVL
-535 EYTNSNAEK
+535 QYTNSNAEK
-544 QAEDETIENRINY
+544 QVEDEVIENKINY
-557 KIDSNEPETRNLV
+557 KVDSNEPEKRNLV
-570 KRTNYNI
+570 QRANDNI
-577 NAIKLLKKIEKENR
+577 NAIKLLNQIESENR

-598 TQLAKYT
+598 QELAKFT

-615 DENENWEE
+615 NNKEWEE
-623 QQNELKDILTE
+623 QQSELKALLTE
-634 EEFENAKGST
+634 EEFEDAKGST
-644 LNAFYTTPTIIN
+644 LNAFYTNSMIIN

-662 LRLGFKGGNIL
+662 LRLGFRGGNIL
-673 EPSARNRKF
+673 EPSARNR
-682 YRKSTKRI
+682 
-690 S
+690 

>member
-1 MSRKEN
+1 MGRKEN
-7 LSKAKEIYE
+7 LNKAKEIYE
-16 NVMKEIS
+16 NIMQEIS

-51 GQDKDITMCATLE
+51 GQNKDVTMCATLE

-85 TDNDMLLDYVFDVKD
+85 TDNDVQLDYVFDVKD

-124 EQEAIQILKDYLHY
+124 EQEVVQILKNYLNY
-138 EDVEKLENIVEQ
+138 EDVETLENIVIK
-150 YIAKE
+150 YIATE

-185 TTYQVASRCGI
+185 TTYQVANRCGI
-196 KISDTNELFTDY
+196 KLSDTKDLFTDY

-226 CSSEL
+226 FSSEL

-254 WNNNQEKSKRI
+254 WNNNQEESKRTI
-265 VPNEVQRTN
+265 SNEVQRTN
-274 NTSNIDGEIR
+274 DTSNIDGEIR
-284 GEGTRNFETERDNR
+284 GERTRNFETERDNR
-298 ETSEGT
+298 ATSERT
-304 KSSTKN
+304 KSSTKD
-310 ERVYSDGEIQSNDRE
+310 ERVYSDGKIQSDDRK
-325 SSRGTIT
+325 SSRGIIT
-332 ANAGGENLKEN
+332 ANAGGENLKDNE
-343 QGVEQETTPFS
+343 GVEQKTTPFS
-354 MPKKEVSEEL
+354 MPINTVPEEL
-364 ITKILSEGGNT
+364 ITKILSNGGNT
-375 QGSLDNIKN
+375 EGSLDNIKN
-384 ILSDDTLTI
+384 ILSDDTLDI
-393 KEQIPLIKNEYANS
+393 KEQIPLIKNEYNNS
-407 GAGVPQKYSWM
+407 GEGVPKEYSWI
-418 GKPKGLEITDF
+418 GKPKGLEITDLK
-429 TTSATIVLT
+429 TNATVVLT

-443 KRTKNIL
+443 KRTKSIL
-450 GLTNEQLGFET
+450 GLSNEQLGFET
-461 LFNLSYQ
+461 LFNLSYK
-468 QNDIVEREDNSKY
+468 QNDIVEKEDNSKY
-481 DFINDLIGKKIFL
+481 DFVKDLIGKKIFL

-504 KLDTK
+504 NIESK

-522 PVLRVMNLDEFVL
+522 PIFRSMNLDEFVL
-535 EYTNSNAEK
+535 QYTNSNPEK
-544 QAEDETIENRINY
+544 QIEDEVIENKINY
-557 KIDSNEPETRNLV
+557 KVDSNEPEKRNLV
-570 KRTNYNI
+570 QRANDNI
-577 NAIKLLKKIEKENR
+577 NAIKLLNQIESENR

-598 TQLAKYT
+598 QELAKFT

-615 DENENWEE
+615 NNKEWEE
-623 QQNELKDILTE
+623 QQSELKALLTE
-634 EEFENAKGST
+634 EEFEDAKGST
-644 LNAFYTTPTIIN
+644 LNAFYTNSMIIN

-662 LRLGFKGGNIL
+662 LRLGFRGGNIL
-673 EPSARNRKF
+673 EPSARNR
-682 YRKSTKRI
+682 
-690 S
+690 

>member
-1 MSRKEN
+1 MGRKEN
-7 LSKAKEIYE
+7 LNKAKEIYE
-16 NVMKEIS
+16 NIMQEIS

-51 GQDKDITMCATLE
+51 GQDKDVTMCATLE

-85 TDNDMLLDYVFDVKD
+85 TDNDVQLDYVFDVKD

-124 EQEAIQILKDYLHY
+124 EQEVIQILKNYLNY
-138 EDVEKLENIVEQ
+138 EDVETLENIVIK
-150 YIAKE
+150 YIATE

-185 TTYQVASRCGI
+185 TTYQVANRCGI
-196 KISDTNELFTDY
+196 KLSDTKDLFTDY

-226 CSSEL
+226 FSSEL

-254 WNNNQEKSKRI
+254 WNNNQEESKRTI
-265 VPNEVQRTN
+265 SNEVQRTN
-274 NTSNIDGEIR
+274 DTNNIDGEIR
-284 GEGTRNFETERDNR
+284 GERTRNFETERDNR
-298 ETSEGT
+298 ATSERT

-310 ERVYSDGEIQSNDRE
+310 ERVYSDGKIQSDDRE
-325 SSRGTIT
+325 SSRGIIT
-332 ANAGGENLKEN
+332 ANAGGENLKDNE
-343 QGVEQETTPFS
+343 GVEQKTTPFS
-354 MPKKEVSEEL
+354 MPINTVPEEL
-364 ITKILSEGGNT
+364 ITKILSNGGNT
-375 QGSLDNIKN
+375 EGSLDNIKN
-384 ILSDDTLTI
+384 ILSDDTLDI
-393 KEQIPLIKNEYANS
+393 KEQIPLIKNEYNNS
-407 GAGVPQKYSWM
+407 GEGVPKEYSWI
-418 GKPKGLEITDF
+418 GKPKGLEITDLK
-429 TTSATIVLT
+429 TNATVVLT

-443 KRTKNIL
+443 KRTKSIL

-461 LFNLSYQ
+461 LFNLAYKQ
-468 QNDIVEREDNSKY
+468 DDIVEKEDNSKY
-481 DFINDLIGKKIFL
+481 DFVKDLIGKKIFL

-504 KLDTK
+504 DLESK

-522 PVLRVMNLDEFVL
+522 PIFRSMNLDEFVL
-535 EYTNSNAEK
+535 QYTNSNAEK
-544 QAEDETIENRINY
+544 QVEDEVIGNKINY
-557 KIDSNEPETRNLV
+557 KVDSNEPEKRNLV
-570 KRTNYNI
+570 QRANDNI
-577 NAIKLLKKIEKENR
+577 NAIKLLNQIESENR

-598 TQLAKYT
+598 QELAKFT

-615 DENENWEE
+615 NNKEWEE
-623 QQNELKDILTE
+623 QQSELKALLTE
-634 EEFENAKGST
+634 EEFEDAKGST
-644 LNAFYTTPTIIN
+644 LNAFYTNSMIIN

-662 LRLGFKGGNIL
+662 LRLGFRGGNIL
-673 EPSARNRKF
+673 EPSARNR
-682 YRKSTKRI
+682 
-690 S
+690 

>member
-1 MSRKEN
+1 MGRKEN
-7 LSKAKEIYE
+7 LNKAKEIYE
-16 NVMKEIS
+16 NIMQEIS

-51 GQDKDITMCATLE
+51 GQNKDVTMCATLE

-85 TDNDMLLDYVFDVKD
+85 TDNDVQLDYVFDVKD

-124 EQEAIQILKDYLHY
+124 EQEVIQILKNYLNY
-138 EDVEKLENIVEQ
+138 EDVETLENIVIK
-150 YIAKE
+150 YIATE

-185 TTYQVASRCGI
+185 TTYQVANRCGI
-196 KISDTNELFTDY
+196 KLSDTKDLFTDY

-226 CSSEL
+226 FSSEL

-254 WNNNQEKSKRI
+254 WNNNQEESKRTI
-265 VPNEVQRTN
+265 SNEVQRTN
-274 NTSNIDGEIR
+274 DTNNIDGEIR
-284 GEGTRNFETERDNR
+284 GERTRNFETERDNR
-298 ETSEGT
+298 ATSERT

-310 ERVYSDGEIQSNDRE
+310 ERVYSNGKIQSDDRK
-325 SSRGTIT
+325 SSRGIIT
-332 ANAGGENLKEN
+332 ANAGGENLKDNE
-343 QGVEQETTPFS
+343 GVEQKTTPFS
-354 MPKKEVSEEL
+354 MPINTVPEEL
-364 ITKILSEGGNT
+364 ITKILSNGGNT
-375 QGSLDNIKN
+375 EGSLDNIKN
-384 ILSDDTLTI
+384 ILSDDTLDI
-393 KEQIPLIKNEYANS
+393 KEQIPLIKNEYNNS
-407 GAGVPQKYSWM
+407 GEGVPKEYSWI
-418 GKPKGLEITDF
+418 GKPKGLEITDLK
-429 TTSATIVLT
+429 TNATVVLT

-443 KRTKNIL
+443 KRTKSIL

-461 LFNLSYQ
+461 LFNLAYK
-468 QNDIVEREDNSKY
+468 QNDIVEKEDNSKY
-481 DFINDLIGKKIFL
+481 DFVKDLIGKKIFL

-504 KLDTK
+504 NLESK

-522 PVLRVMNLDEFVL
+522 PIFRSMNLDEFVL
-535 EYTNSNAEK
+535 QYTNSNAEK
-544 QAEDETIENRINY
+544 QIEDEVIENKINY
-557 KIDSNEPETRNLV
+557 KVDSNEPEKRNLAQ
-570 KRTNYNI
+570 RTNDNI
-577 NAIKLLKKIEKENR
+577 NAIKLLNQIESENR

-598 TQLAKYT
+598 QELAKFT

-615 DENENWEE
+615 NNKEWEE
-623 QQNELKDILTE
+623 QQSELKALLTE
-634 EEFENAKGST
+634 EEFEDAKGST
-644 LNAFYTTPTIIN
+644 LNAFYTNSMIIN

-662 LRLGFKGGNIL
+662 LRLGFRGGNIL
-673 EPSARNRKF
+673 EPSARNR
-682 YRKSTKRI
+682 
-690 S
+690 

>member
-1 MSRKEN
+1 MGRKEN
-7 LSKAKEIYE
+7 LNKAKEIYE
-16 NVMKEIS
+16 NIMQEIS

-51 GQDKDITMCATLE
+51 GQNKDVTMCATLE

-85 TDNDMLLDYVFDVKD
+85 TDNDVQLDYVFDVKD

-124 EQEAIQILKDYLHY
+124 EQEVVQILKNYLNY
-138 EDVEKLENIVEQ
+138 EDVETLENIVIK
-150 YIAKE
+150 YIATE

-185 TTYQVASRCGI
+185 TTYQVANRCGI
-196 KISDTNELFTDY
+196 KLSDTKDLFTDY

-254 WNNNQEKSKRI
+254 WNNNQEESKRTI
-265 VPNEVQRTN
+265 SNEVQRTN
-274 NTSNIDGEIR
+274 DTNNIDGEIR
-284 GEGTRNFETERDNR
+284 GERTRNFETERDNR
-298 ETSEGT
+298 ATSERT
-304 KSSTKN
+304 KSSTKD
-310 ERVYSDGEIQSNDRE
+310 ERVYSDGKIQSDDRK
-325 SSRGTIT
+325 SSRGIIT
-332 ANAGGENLKEN
+332 ANAGGENLKDNE
-343 QGVEQETTPFS
+343 GVEQKTTPFS
-354 MPKKEVSEEL
+354 MPINTVPEEL
-364 ITKILSEGGNT
+364 ITKILSNGGNT
-375 QGSLDNIKN
+375 EGSLDNIKN
-384 ILSDDTLTI
+384 ILSDDTLDI
-393 KEQIPLIKNEYANS
+393 KEQIPLIKNEYNNS
-407 GAGVPQKYSWM
+407 GEGVPKEYSWI
-418 GKPKGLEITDF
+418 GKPKGLEITDLK
-429 TTSATIVLT
+429 TNATVVLT

-443 KRTKNIL
+443 KRTKSIL
-450 GLTNEQLGFET
+450 GLSNEQLGFET
-461 LFNLSYQ
+461 LFNLSYK
-468 QNDIVEREDNSKY
+468 QNDIVEKEDNSKY
-481 DFINDLIGKKIFL
+481 DFVKDLIGKKIFL

-504 KLDTK
+504 NIESK

-522 PVLRVMNLDEFVL
+522 PIFRSMNLDEFVL
-535 EYTNSNAEK
+535 QYTNSNAEK
-544 QAEDETIENRINY
+544 QVEDEVIENKINY
-557 KIDSNEPETRNLV
+557 KVDSNEPEKRNLV
-570 KRTNYNI
+570 QRANDNI
-577 NAIKLLKKIEKENR
+577 NAIKLLNQIESENR

-598 TQLAKYT
+598 QELAKFT

-615 DENENWEE
+615 NNKEWEE
-623 QQNELKDILTE
+623 QQSELKALLTE
-634 EEFENAKGST
+634 EEFEDAKGST
-644 LNAFYTTPTIIN
+644 LNAFYTNSMIIN

-662 LRLGFKGGNIL
+662 LRLGFRGGNIL
-673 EPSARNRKF
+673 EPSARNR
-682 YRKSTKRI
+682 
-690 S
+690 

>member
-1 MSRKEN
+1 MGRKEN
-7 LSKAKEIYE
+7 LNKAKEIYE
-16 NVMKEIS
+16 NIMQEIS

-51 GQDKDITMCATLE
+51 GQNKDVTMCATLE

-85 TDNDMLLDYVFDVKD
+85 TDNDVQLDYVFDVKD

-124 EQEAIQILKDYLHY
+124 EQEVVQILKNYLNY
-138 EDVEKLENIVEQ
+138 EDVETLENIVIK
-150 YIAKE
+150 YIATE

-185 TTYQVASRCGI
+185 TTYQVANRCGI
-196 KISDTNELFTDY
+196 KLSDTKDLFTDY

-226 CSSEL
+226 FSSEL

-254 WNNNQEKSKRI
+254 WNNNQEESKRTI
-265 VPNEVQRTN
+265 SNEVQRTN
-274 NTSNIDGEIR
+274 DTSNIDGEIR
-284 GEGTRNFETERDNR
+284 GERTRNFETERDNR
-298 ETSEGT
+298 ATSERT
-304 KSSTKN
+304 KSSTKD
-310 ERVYSDGEIQSNDRE
+310 ERVYSDGKIQSDDRK
-325 SSRGTIT
+325 SSRGIIT
-332 ANAGGENLKEN
+332 ANAGGENLKDNE
-343 QGVEQETTPFS
+343 GVEQKTTPFS
-354 MPKKEVSEEL
+354 MPINTVPEEL
-364 ITKILSEGGNT
+364 ITKILSNGGNT
-375 QGSLDNIKN
+375 EGSLDNIKN
-384 ILSDDTLTI
+384 ILSDDTLDI
-393 KEQIPLIKNEYANS
+393 KEQIPLIKNEYNNS
-407 GAGVPQKYSWM
+407 GEGVPKEYSWI
-418 GKPKGLEITDF
+418 GKPKGLEITDLK
-429 TTSATIVLT
+429 TNATVVLT

-443 KRTKNIL
+443 KRTKSIL
-450 GLTNEQLGFET
+450 GLSNEQLGFET
-461 LFNLSYQ
+461 LFNLSYK
-468 QNDIVEREDNSKY
+468 QNDIVEKEDNSKY
-481 DFINDLIGKKIFL
+481 DFVKDLIGKKIFL

-504 KLDTK
+504 NIESK

-522 PVLRVMNLDEFVL
+522 PIFRSMNLDEFVL
-535 EYTNSNAEK
+535 QYTNSNAEK
-544 QAEDETIENRINY
+544 QIEDEVIENKINY
-557 KIDSNEPETRNLV
+557 KVDSNEQEKRNLV
-570 KRTNYNI
+570 QRANDNI
-577 NAIKLLKKIEKENR
+577 NAIKLLNQIESENR

-598 TQLAKYT
+598 QELAKFT

-615 DENENWEE
+615 NNKEWEE
-623 QQNELKDILTE
+623 QQSELKALLTE
-634 EEFENAKGST
+634 EEFEDAKGST
-644 LNAFYTTPTIIN
+644 LNAFYTNSMIIN

-662 LRLGFKGGNIL
+662 LRLGFRGGNIL
-673 EPSARNRKF
+673 EPSARNR
-682 YRKSTKRI
+682 
-690 S
+690 

>member
-1 MSRKEN
+1 MGRKEN
-7 LSKAKEIYE
+7 LNKAKEIYE
-16 NVMKEIS
+16 NIMQEIS

-51 GQDKDITMCATLE
+51 GQNKDVTMCATLE

-85 TDNDMLLDYVFDVKD
+85 TDNDVQLDYVFDVKD

-124 EQEAIQILKDYLHY
+124 EQEVVQILKNYLNY
-138 EDVEKLENIVEQ
+138 EDVETLENIVIK
-150 YIAKE
+150 YIATE

-185 TTYQVASRCGI
+185 TTYQVANRCGI
-196 KISDTNELFTDY
+196 KLSDTKDLFTDY

-226 CSSEL
+226 FSSEL

-254 WNNNQEKSKRI
+254 WNNNQEESKRTI
-265 VPNEVQRTN
+265 SNEVQRTN
-274 NTSNIDGEIR
+274 DKSNIDGEIR
-284 GEGTRNFETERDNR
+284 GERTRNFETERDNR
-298 ETSEGT
+298 ATSERT
-304 KSSTKN
+304 KSSTKD
-310 ERVYSDGEIQSNDRE
+310 ERVYSDGKIQSDDRK
-325 SSRGTIT
+325 SSRGIIT
-332 ANAGGENLKEN
+332 ANAGGENLKDNE
-343 QGVEQETTPFS
+343 GVEQKTTPFS
-354 MPKKEVSEEL
+354 MPINTVPEEL
-364 ITKILSEGGNT
+364 ITKILSNGGNT
-375 QGSLDNIKN
+375 EGSLDNIKN
-384 ILSDDTLTI
+384 ILSDDTLDI
-393 KEQIPLIKNEYANS
+393 KEQIPLIKNEYNNS
-407 GAGVPQKYSWM
+407 GEGVPKEYSWI
-418 GKPKGLEITDF
+418 GKPKGLEITDLK
-429 TTSATIVLT
+429 TNATVVLT

-443 KRTKNIL
+443 KRTKSIL
-450 GLTNEQLGFET
+450 GLSNEQLGFET
-461 LFNLSYQ
+461 LFNLSYK
-468 QNDIVEREDNSKY
+468 QNDIVEKEDNSKY
-481 DFINDLIGKKIFL
+481 DFVKDLIGKKIFL

-504 KLDTK
+504 NIESK

-522 PVLRVMNLDEFVL
+522 PIFRSMNLDEFVL
-535 EYTNSNAEK
+535 QYTNSNAEK
-544 QAEDETIENRINY
+544 QIEDEVIENKINY
-557 KIDSNEPETRNLV
+557 KVDSNEPEKRNLV
-570 KRTNYNI
+570 QRANDNI
-577 NAIKLLKKIEKENR
+577 NAIKLLNQIESENR

-598 TQLAKYT
+598 QELAKFT

-615 DENENWEE
+615 NNKEWEE
-623 QQNELKDILTE
+623 QQSELKALLTE
-634 EEFENAKGST
+634 EEFEDAKGST
-644 LNAFYTTPTIIN
+644 LNAFYTNSMIIN

-662 LRLGFKGGNIL
+662 LRLGFRGGNIL
-673 EPSARNRKF
+673 EPSARNR
-682 YRKSTKRI
+682 
-690 S
+690 

>member
-1 MSRKEN
+1 MGRKEN
-7 LSKAKEIYE
+7 LNKAKEIYE
-16 NVMKEIS
+16 NIMQEIS

-51 GQDKDITMCATLE
+51 GQNKDVTMCATLE

-85 TDNDMLLDYVFDVKD
+85 TDNDVQLDYVFDVKD

-124 EQEAIQILKDYLHY
+124 EQEVVQILKNYLNY
-138 EDVEKLENIVEQ
+138 EDVETLENIVIK
-150 YIAKE
+150 YIATE

-185 TTYQVASRCGI
+185 TTYQVANRCGI
-196 KISDTNELFTDY
+196 KLSDTKDLFTDY

-226 CSSEL
+226 FSSEL

-254 WNNNQEKSKRI
+254 WNNNQEESKRTI
-265 VPNEVQRTN
+265 SNEVQRTN
-274 NTSNIDGEIR
+274 DTSNIDGEIR
-284 GEGTRNFETERDNR
+284 GERTRNFETERDNR
-298 ETSEGT
+298 ATSERT
-304 KSSTKN
+304 KSSTKD
-310 ERVYSDGEIQSNDRE
+310 ERVYSDGKIQSDDRK
-325 SSRGTIT
+325 SSRGIIT
-332 ANAGGENLKEN
+332 ANAGGENLKDNE
-343 QGVEQETTPFS
+343 GVEQKTTPFS
-354 MPKKEVSEEL
+354 MPINTVPEEL
-364 ITKILSEGGNT
+364 ITKILSNGGNT
-375 QGSLDNIKN
+375 EGSLDNIKN
-384 ILSDDTLTI
+384 ILSDDTLDI
-393 KEQIPLIKNEYANS
+393 KEQIPLIKNEYNNS
-407 GAGVPQKYSWM
+407 GEGVPKEYSWI
-418 GKPKGLEITDF
+418 GKPKGLEITDLK
-429 TTSATIVLT
+429 TNATVVLT

-443 KRTKNIL
+443 KRTKSIL
-450 GLTNEQLGFET
+450 GLSNEQLGFET
-461 LFNLSYQ
+461 LFNLSYK
-468 QNDIVEREDNSKY
+468 QNDIVEKEDNSKY
-481 DFINDLIGKKIFL
+481 DFVKDLIGKKIFL

-504 KLDTK
+504 NIESK

-522 PVLRVMNLDEFVL
+522 PIFRSMNLDEFVL
-535 EYTNSNAEK
+535 QYTNSNAEK
-544 QAEDETIENRINY
+544 QVEDEVIENKINY
-557 KIDSNEPETRNLV
+557 KVDSNEPEKRNLV
-570 KRTNYNI
+570 QRANDNI
-577 NAIKLLKKIEKENR
+577 NAIKLLNQIESENR

-598 TQLAKYT
+598 QELAKFT

-615 DENENWEE
+615 NNKEWEE
-623 QQNELKDILTE
+623 QQSELKALLTE
-634 EEFENAKGST
+634 EEFEDAKGST
-644 LNAFYTTPTIIN
+644 LNAFYTNSMIIN

-662 LRLGFKGGNIL
+662 LRLGFRGGNIL
-673 EPSARNRKF
+673 EPSARNR
-682 YRKSTKRI
+682 
-690 S
+690 

>member
-1 MSRKEN
+1 MGRKEN
-7 LSKAKEIYE
+7 LNKAKEIYE
-16 NVMKEIS
+16 NIMQEIS

-51 GQDKDITMCATLE
+51 GQDKDVTMCATLE

-85 TDNDMLLDYVFDVKD
+85 TDNDVQLDYVFDVKD

-124 EQEAIQILKDYLHY
+124 EQEVVQILKNYLNY
-138 EDVEKLENIVEQ
+138 EDVETLENIVIK
-150 YIAKE
+150 YIATE

-185 TTYQVASRCGI
+185 TTYQVANRCGI
-196 KISDTNELFTDY
+196 KLSDTKDLFTDY

-226 CSSEL
+226 FSSEL

-254 WNNNQEKSKRI
+254 WNNNQEESKRTI
-265 VPNEVQRTN
+265 SNEVQRTN
-274 NTSNIDGEIR
+274 DTSNIDGEIR
-284 GEGTRNFETERDNR
+284 GERTRNFETERDNR
-298 ETSEGT
+298 ATSERT
-304 KSSTKN
+304 KSSTKD
-310 ERVYSDGEIQSNDRE
+310 ERVYSDGKIQSDDRK
-325 SSRGTIT
+325 SSRGIIT
-332 ANAGGENLKEN
+332 ANAGGENLKDNE
-343 QGVEQETTPFS
+343 GVEQKTTPFS
-354 MPKKEVSEEL
+354 MPINTVPEEL
-364 ITKILSEGGNT
+364 ITKILSNGGNT
-375 QGSLDNIKN
+375 EGSLDNIKN
-384 ILSDDTLTI
+384 ILSDDTLDI
-393 KEQIPLIKNEYANS
+393 KEQIPLIKNEYNNS
-407 GAGVPQKYSWM
+407 GEGVPKEYSWI
-418 GKPKGLEITDF
+418 GKPKGLEITDLK
-429 TTSATIVLT
+429 TNATVVLT

-443 KRTKNIL
+443 KRTKSIL
-450 GLTNEQLGFET
+450 GLSNEQLGFET
-461 LFNLSYQ
+461 LFNLSYK
-468 QNDIVEREDNSKY
+468 QNDIVEKEDNSKY
-481 DFINDLIGKKIFL
+481 DFVKDLIGKKIFL

-504 KLDTK
+504 NIESK

-522 PVLRVMNLDEFVL
+522 PIFRSMNLDEFVL
-535 EYTNSNAEK
+535 QYTNSNAEK
-544 QAEDETIENRINY
+544 QVEDEVIGNKINY
-557 KIDSNEPETRNLV
+557 KVDSNEPEKRNLV
-570 KRTNYNI
+570 QRANDNI
-577 NAIKLLKKIEKENR
+577 NAIKLLNQIESENR

-598 TQLAKYT
+598 QELAKFT

-615 DENENWEE
+615 NNKEWEE
-623 QQNELKDILTE
+623 QQSELKELLTE
-634 EEFENAKGST
+634 EEFEDAKGST
-644 LNAFYTTPTIIN
+644 LNAFYTNSMIIN

-662 LRLGFKGGNIL
+662 LRLGFRGGNIL
-673 EPSARNRKF
+673 EPSARNR
-682 YRKSTKRI
+682 
-690 S
+690 

>member
-1 MSRKEN
+1 MGRKEN
-7 LSKAKEIYE
+7 LNKAKEIYE
-16 NVMKEIS
+16 NIMQEIS

-51 GQDKDITMCATLE
+51 GQNKDVTMCATLE

-85 TDNDMLLDYVFDVKD
+85 TDNDVQLDYVFDVKD

-124 EQEAIQILKDYLHY
+124 EQEVIQILKNYLNY
-138 EDVEKLENIVEQ
+138 EDVETLENIVIK
-150 YIAKE
+150 YIATE

-185 TTYQVASRCGI
+185 TTYQVANRCGI
-196 KISDTNELFTDY
+196 KLSDTKDLFTDY

-226 CSSEL
+226 FSSEL

-254 WNNNQEKSKRI
+254 WNNNQEESKRTI
-265 VPNEVQRTN
+265 SNEVQRTN
-274 NTSNIDGEIR
+274 DTSNIDGEIR
-284 GEGTRNFETERDNR
+284 GERTRNFETERDNR
-298 ETSEGT
+298 ATSERT
-304 KSSTKN
+304 KSSTKD
-310 ERVYSDGEIQSNDRE
+310 ERVYSDGKIQSDDRE
-325 SSRGTIT
+325 SSRGIIT
-332 ANAGGENLKEN
+332 ANAGGENLKDNE
-343 QGVEQETTPFS
+343 GVEQKTTPFS
-354 MPKKEVSEEL
+354 MPINTVPEEL
-364 ITKILSEGGNT
+364 ITKILSNGGNT
-375 QGSLDNIKN
+375 EGSLDNIKN
-384 ILSDDTLTI
+384 ILSDDTLDI
-393 KEQIPLIKNEYANS
+393 KEQIPLIKNEYNNS
-407 GAGVPQKYSWM
+407 GEGVPKEYSWI
-418 GKPKGLEITDF
+418 GKPKGLEITDLK
-429 TTSATIVLT
+429 TNATVVLT

-443 KRTKNIL
+443 KRTKSIL
-450 GLTNEQLGFET
+450 GLSNEQLGFET
-461 LFNLSYQ
+461 LFNLSYK
-468 QNDIVEREDNSKY
+468 QNDIVEKEDNSKY
-481 DFINDLIGKKIFL
+481 DFVKDLIGKKIFL

-504 KLDTK
+504 DLESK

-522 PVLRVMNLDEFVL
+522 PIFRSMNLDEFVL
-535 EYTNSNAEK
+535 QYTNSNAEK
-544 QAEDETIENRINY
+544 QVEDEVIENKINY
-557 KIDSNEPETRNLV
+557 KVDSNEPEKRNLV
-570 KRTNYNI
+570 QRANDNI
-577 NAIKLLKKIEKENR
+577 NAIKLLNQIESENR

-598 TQLAKYT
+598 QELAKFT

-615 DENENWEE
+615 NNKEWEE
-623 QQNELKDILTE
+623 QQSELKALLTE
-634 EEFENAKGST
+634 EEFEDAKGST
-644 LNAFYTTPTIIN
+644 LNAFYTNSMIIN

-662 LRLGFKGGNIL
+662 LRLGFRGGNIL
-673 EPSARNRKF
+673 EPSARNR
-682 YRKSTKRI
+682 
-690 S
+690 

>member
-1 MSRKEN
+1 MGRKEN
-7 LSKAKEIYE
+7 LNKAKEIYE
-16 NVMKEIS
+16 NIMQEIS

-51 GQDKDITMCATLE
+51 GQNKDVTMCATLE

-85 TDNDMLLDYVFDVKD
+85 TDNDVQLDYVFDVKD

-124 EQEAIQILKDYLHY
+124 EQEVVQILKNYLNY
-138 EDVEKLENIVEQ
+138 EDVETLENIVIK
-150 YIAKE
+150 YIATE

-185 TTYQVASRCGI
+185 TTYQVANRCGI
-196 KISDTNELFTDY
+196 KLSDTKDLFTDY

-226 CSSEL
+226 FSSEL

-254 WNNNQEKSKRI
+254 WNNNQEESKRTI
-265 VPNEVQRTN
+265 SNEVQRTN
-274 NTSNIDGEIR
+274 DTSNIDGEIR
-284 GEGTRNFETERDNR
+284 GERTRNFETERDNR
-298 ETSEGT
+298 ATSERT
-304 KSSTKN
+304 KSSTKD
-310 ERVYSDGEIQSNDRE
+310 ERVYSDGKIQSDDRK
-325 SSRGTIT
+325 SSRGIIT
-332 ANAGGENLKEN
+332 ANAGGENLKDNE
-343 QGVEQETTPFS
+343 GVEQKTTPFS
-354 MPKKEVSEEL
+354 MPINTVPEEL
-364 ITKILSEGGNT
+364 ITKILSNGGNT
-375 QGSLDNIKN
+375 EGSLDNIKN
-384 ILSDDTLTI
+384 ILSDDTLDI
-393 KEQIPLIKNEYANS
+393 KEQIPLIKNEYNNS
-407 GAGVPQKYSWM
+407 GEGVPKEYSWI
-418 GKPKGLEITDF
+418 GKPKGLEITDLK
-429 TTSATIVLT
+429 TNATVVLT

-443 KRTKNIL
+443 KRTKSIL

-461 LFNLSYQ
+461 LFNLSYK
-468 QNDIVEREDNSKY
+468 QNDIVEKEDNSKY
-481 DFINDLIGKKIFL
+481 DFVKDLIGKKIFL

-504 KLDTK
+504 NIESK

-522 PVLRVMNLDEFVL
+522 PIFRSMNLDEFVL
-535 EYTNSNAEK
+535 QYTNSNAEK
-544 QAEDETIENRINY
+544 QIEDEVIENKINY
-557 KIDSNEPETRNLV
+557 KVDSNEPEKRNLV
-570 KRTNYNI
+570 QRANDNI
-577 NAIKLLKKIEKENR
+577 NAIKLLNQIESENR

-598 TQLAKYT
+598 QELAKFT

-615 DENENWEE
+615 NNKEWEE
-623 QQNELKDILTE
+623 QQSELKALLTE
-634 EEFENAKGST
+634 EEFEDAKGST
-644 LNAFYTTPTIIN
+644 LNAFYTNSMIIN

-662 LRLGFKGGNIL
+662 LRLGFRGGNIL
-673 EPSARNRKF
+673 EPSARNR
-682 YRKSTKRI
+682 
-690 S
+690 

>member
-1 MSRKEN
+1 MGRKEN
-7 LSKAKEIYE
+7 LNKAKEIYE
-16 NVMKEIS
+16 NIMQEIS

-51 GQDKDITMCATLE
+51 GQDKDVTMCATLE

-85 TDNDMLLDYVFDVKD
+85 TDNDVQLDYVFDVKD

-124 EQEAIQILKDYLHY
+124 EQEVVQILKNYLNY
-138 EDVEKLENIVEQ
+138 EDVETLENIVIK
-150 YIAKE
+150 YIATE

-185 TTYQVASRCGI
+185 TTYQVANRCGI
-196 KISDTNELFTDY
+196 KLSDTKDLFTDY

-226 CSSEL
+226 FSSEL

-254 WNNNQEKSKRI
+254 WNNNQEESKRTI
-265 VPNEVQRTN
+265 SNEVQRTN
-274 NTSNIDGEIR
+274 DTNNIDGEIR
-284 GEGTRNFETERDNR
+284 GERTRNFETERDNR
-298 ETSEGT
+298 ATSERT
-304 KSSTKN
+304 KSSTKD
-310 ERVYSDGEIQSNDRE
+310 ERVYSDGKIQSDDRK
-325 SSRGTIT
+325 SSRGIIT
-332 ANAGGENLKEN
+332 ANAGGENLKDNE
-343 QGVEQETTPFS
+343 GVEQKTTPFS
-354 MPKKEVSEEL
+354 MPINTVPEEL
-364 ITKILSEGGNT
+364 ITKILSNGGNT
-375 QGSLDNIKN
+375 EGSLDNIKN
-384 ILSDDTLTI
+384 ILSDDTLDI
-393 KEQIPLIKNEYANS
+393 KEQIPLIKNEYNNS
-407 GAGVPQKYSWM
+407 GEGVPKEYSWI
-418 GKPKGLEITDF
+418 GKPKGLEITDLK
-429 TTSATIVLT
+429 TNATVVLT

-443 KRTKNIL
+443 KRTKSIL

-461 LFNLSYQ
+461 LFNLAYKQ
-468 QNDIVEREDNSKY
+468 DDIVEKEDNSKY
-481 DFINDLIGKKIFL
+481 DFVKDLIGKKIFL

-504 KLDTK
+504 DLESK

-522 PVLRVMNLDEFVL
+522 PIFRSMNLDEFVL
-535 EYTNSNAEK
+535 QYTNSNAEK
-544 QAEDETIENRINY
+544 QIEDEVIENKINY
-557 KIDSNEPETRNLV
+557 KVDSNEPEKRNLV
-570 KRTNYNI
+570 QRANDNI
-577 NAIKLLKKIEKENR
+577 NAIKLLNQIESENR

-598 TQLAKYT
+598 QELAKFT

-615 DENENWEE
+615 NNKEWEE
-623 QQNELKDILTE
+623 QQSELKALLTE
-634 EEFENAKGST
+634 EEFEDAKGST
-644 LNAFYTTPTIIN
+644 LNAFYTNSMIIN

-662 LRLGFKGGNIL
+662 LRLGFRGGNIL
-673 EPSARNRKF
+673 EPSARNR
-682 YRKSTKRI
+682 
-690 S
+690 